1 MSRESILER
10 NRKRAQENDQ
20 KMGATALGTSALNY
34 STQQSLERAAAE
46 KVARESA
53 GGLVDVPQPWLDTI
67 TPVTPSSRSA
77 RRWSGTTPSS
87 RGGGFGETESQGRG
101 YFSQADYSFLDRAND
116 VIQGGLRQWAGGVG
130 SAAGN
135 VLDRTTSRY
144 NSDAA
149 GQWLDLVQDSMENRD
164 DESYFERPEVQ
175 DRLENIRET
184 REQTAPFVQEIYE
197 IAEETGRQGTEQI
210 ERAKADLGP
219 VGSFAVDVGTQVP
232 QMLADA
238 AFGAVTGGSALLPL
252 GVRSYGYG
260 VQEAMENGAD
270 RDQAAMYGV
279 ASGAKEAL
287 TEKLFSVALP
297 FSRIYGGGS
306 FDDAIQR
313 GIQTAVER
321 FASTPTGQRIVGGG
335 LSLGASTLTEGAEEF
350 ISDWLGWQMPRIYG
364 GDVATAEE
372 TLSDSL
378 YDFLVGAAV
387 GGLGGVVSPETYNY
401 RLPTG
406 QENAGR
412 VVNPDT
418 TTAVGAPEAQAYGQ
432 NIPQNDNLPEATRQ
446 AVDLLVSGQEITGGQ
461 AERIA
466 RSPEAVALLGQL
478 TGSEINTD
486 APLSRV
492 KADIRA
498 VAGTRA
504 ASGTVSG
511 QGQET
516 AQTSQG
522 TAPMVPQ
529 TERTAAQRVHD
540 VNRVRGAVSSMGM
553 GESGQRAI
561 SAAYDGSVDAD
572 RYYAGFTAYYEA
584 GLSGRAQEQVR
595 SDYAADLTEAQRYA
609 AYTAGQND
617 AAASLQR
624 EQAGVNYATMY
635 GDEAGFV
642 PSEHS
647 ANLSQETTRFY
658 NVLAKATGTKIT
670 VTAATGEGGANGWY
684 RDGTIYIS
692 SDAQNAGEVVAMHEI
707 THRLQ
712 EIAPEAY
719 RKYRDYAVNALSELE
734 GSSNALVERYKTLY
748 SNSGINLTT
757 EEAMDEAA
765 ANFAGEL
772 IRDPERFERLA
783 REDRGVA
790 RRLLDAVKDLIRK
803 IRRAIHGPSAEDV
816 AVMNELGLDLN
827 TLEQAARLWENAL
840 RVGSRHLATMTEEQ
854 QRVEFSDVNTRYSLR
869 KKDPPKKTGVAYK
882 VFFAKNGELYPP
894 MVANPGGEGTPVGV
908 WLDADVGQAAPPS
921 KTGRAQVQAGGR
933 GTNAAKGSLAFRPGW
948 HLGDIPLAKQFARK
962 NPATGVK
969 DLFPADFVWAE
980 CEYAMDVDYQE
991 EAMSYGYTENG
1002 KFRHSYAGLPRLPED
1017 GYYRY
1022 RTNPN
1027 PDTVPWIIT
1036 GAMRVTRILTDAET
1050 DAICHEAG
1058 VEPMQRQGGPMDA
1071 EKLAALGLMA
1081 GDVWADNLQT
1091 GARNDRM
1098 RTTRN
1103 SLKEDGDHGRAR
1115 EETRGAFL
1123 RRAAGA
1129 GYAVYE
1135 GKTAGAYGYRRVD
1148 RESARENARQIQAE
1162 VSNLGIEA
1170 DIISGPILINRNGE
1184 TIERPVSHAVTIDRA
1199 RILVNENSTLP
1210 PRNVAGH
1217 EAFHLWKSGVGR
1229 DAYIETVEDNLD
1241 FTREGFRNYQ
1251 SAVSYALFGEEA
1263 DLSDDGQMA
1272 RLREELLAYIS
1283 GDIHEGTNED
1293 ALRPMFRDFDAVRA
1307 AWERLVEEN
1316 LGKTRFS
1323 LKAPVEEQGTLVALH
1338 NLTEEKLLASL
1349 NLGGFPMPSI
1359 AVTRADIPHE
1369 NFGEITLVMDRRSV
1383 DPKANRKNTVYSA
1396 DAWTP
1401 TFPAIEYEADQKAAR
1416 RISQRI
1422 GELAEQVDPYFRSEL
1437 QRMQYGQEDY
1447 LNSQGGQEG
1456 VVQWAMDHYGL
1467 KAAYLEE
1474 QGTHVK
1480 PVTRQQE
1487 AEKGYNPERAEKYRA
1502 VIQALG
1508 TTDPDAIGSMNL
1520 KEMRDQKGEA
1530 LEAAFPGMTK
1540 SALRMSGILRQVQNF
1555 LREDGKPPVYE
1566 IVTDPAETRRAVDAA
1581 LDQAGYEAWVRELY
1595 SGLEADRGVYNNKE
1609 RFTPAGNSRTFRQLH
1624 YPVTLDGIVK
1634 AMAGQNGGNT
1644 KNVSGFYGVKSLRAG
1659 TARRFKSI
1667 VDMHKLEG
1675 RLQNLT
1681 ETEQQA
1687 IADALDGRL
1696 LEITEEL
1703 AEKSPAGMRPGDY
1716 AQMDSIGYIL
1726 VDIAEGGTYT
1736 IDSVMKKFNDEYRY
1750 HIGNELAAKVRDLLF
1765 DVSQMPVNLF
1775 EAKPERAVGF
1785 DEVLAAVVPDDSGKA
1800 LLDGLNQAGIRTLTY
1815 KKDSMSDRLEKVNS
1829 VEGAKFSL
1837 KGGDILRENAA
1848 LQEENASLRE
1858 RVEYWRGQTRR
1869 TTPGQVDKK
1878 AVDRAARELIRY
1890 FDSTISAAD
1899 ISGDLLSLY
1908 NYMGT
1913 GREGNDELTYTEA
1926 RRRADE
1932 IARRVVESAQI
1943 TEDGVYQEYRE
1954 LRDYLRSTPLSISQE
1969 DASDIADYND
1979 FRRRNFGRLNLRSG
1993 DTNIDQVYQELSEMW
2008 PEFFDEVRENN
2019 PVDQLLHISEVAE
2032 QLYRTST
2039 GNPFAGNLREA
2050 QAGVSNEILERFFDI
2065 PQVRAT
2071 FADRAAQAVENERQR
2086 GRERVNR
2093 VREQRDARITQLRE
2107 QNRERVQRAIQRERD
2122 TRERQLERMKN
2133 RYQARDTAGR
2143 ERRTARELRARISRH
2158 VRDLSRRL
2166 LRPSDKQHIP
2176 EQLRTAVAA
2185 MLDAINLE
2193 SVYTVDRSTGRRQKG
2208 GEGDPTK
2215 RTEAFRQLRQAY
2227 SEITKDGADYTLV
2240 IDPDLMDN
2248 LDELAA
2254 MRNIPLAE
2262 MSIPQLTTVWDTV
2275 KAVEASVR
2283 TANKMLG
2290 QSRFQTISQV
2300 ANGLKDDNILRQ
2312 DRGDFKGILGRVDK
2326 LVNMDMLTPQSYF
2339 HRLGQTGD
2347 EMFRMLRTAQDR
2359 QIQIMHDAEQTTRD
2373 IIGKTDINKL
2383 ERETHTFQVDGGTVT
2398 LSTAQIMSLYEL
2410 MKREQAQEHIF
2421 TGGIRP
2427 ETIPGQRG
2435 LRESRRSAPAHVT
2448 AENLA
2453 EMVGTLTDEQVEMA
2467 DKLQQYMGGRLS
2479 ELGNEASME
2488 VYGYRKFT
2496 EPHYFPIQ
2504 VDRNQTQRDISK
2516 EVQAQTIAG
2525 RGFTKSTAPR
2535 ANNAVMVNSIFD
2547 VYASHVND
2555 MATYA
2560 AWLPTMENVRRIRDF
2575 TFRDSEGNRTGTV
2588 KDIIERVF
2596 GRNGNPYLNK
2606 LVDDLNQGV
2615 RSTADPGLMDRIIGN
2630 YKAASVSANLRV
2642 ILQQP
2647 TAILRALNTLD
2658 AKYLLAGT
2666 VKRGDWQKV
2675 KQYAPIAQWK
2685 DWGYFDINTGRQ
2697 MKDVLFD
2704 SDPRLERLRQA
2715 GMAGA
2720 SAADSFTWA
2729 RLWNAVEAE
2738 TKDRRKELKPG
2749 TKEFYQAVGQ
2759 RFSEIVDQTQVVD
2772 GVLQRSHIMRSPDGL
2787 TKMTTS
2793 FMGEP
2798 TKSYNMFMNAV
2809 YDLRHAT
2816 GKEARQT
2823 ARRAL
2828 ARTSV
2833 ALAVSFTINAVMQSL
2848 VDGLRDDDKE
2858 LDYWERV
2865 QRAFIGFSGDEE
2877 SFLDYWN
2884 SFWSGNLEAS
2894 YNPLSYMP
2902 YFKDLLSIIQGYD
2915 VSRMDAEALEKVFTS
2930 GKNFWQA
2937 LNGEGRYSLAGAS
2950 ASFLAELS
2958 RLLGLPV
2965 ANLKRDIQG
2974 TVTSAAIETDDYW
2987 LQYQIDKALLNIGYS
3002 GNRSGFM
3009 DILYAASVNDP
3020 EAYELIYDDMIA
3032 SGITQEQIRTSME
3045 TRMREA
3051 QGVESVADLTRRYLT
3066 PDQERTYNRI
3076 YSQMTSSAIWSA
3088 ANEEQRE
3095 SVEDDLYDLAAGT
3108 DAGQKLQEKI
3118 DGGASYGISDGD
3130 YLLYLAAR
3138 EIADAAN
3145 EDPEKRNGSID
3156 QSEAE
3161 AAIDMLT
3168 GLSDEARAYLWQST
3182 NKGWSE
3188 KNNPY
3193 R

>member
-1 MSRESILER
+1 MDLALDALQ
-10 NRKRAQENDQ
+10 NRGD
-20 KMGATALGTSALNY
+20 
-34 STQQSLERAAAE
+34 
-46 KVARESA
+46 
-53 GGLVDVPQPWLDTI
+53 
-67 TPVTPSSRSA
+67 
-77 RRWSGTTPSS
+77 
-87 RGGGFGETESQGRG
+87 ET
-101 YFSQADYSFLDRAND
+101 
-116 VIQGGLRQWAGGVG
+116 
-130 SAAGN
+130 
-135 VLDRTTSRY
+135 
-144 NSDAA
+144 
-149 GQWLDLVQDSMENRD
+149 
-164 DESYFERPEVQ
+164 YFERPEVQ
-175 DRLENIRET
+175 NRMENIREA
-184 REQTAPFVQEIYE
+184 RELTSPFVQEIYDISSNTTRE
-197 IAEETGRQGTEQI
+197 GQEQV
-210 ERAKADLGP
+210 ERAKEGLGP
-219 VGSFAVDVGTQVP
+219 IGSFAVDVGTQVP

-270 RDQAAMYGV
+270 RDQAALYGA
-279 ASGAKEAL
+279 ASGAKEAI
-287 TEKLFSVALP
+287 TERLFSVALP

-321 FASTPTGQRIVGGG
+321 FASSPTGQRIVGGG
-335 LSLGASTLTEGAEEF
+335 LTLGASALTEGAEEF

-406 QENAGR
+406 QESTGEA
-412 VVNPDT
+412 VNSDT
-418 TTAVGAPEAQAYGQ
+418 ATAMDAPEAQTIGQ
-432 NIPQNDNLPEATRQ
+432 NIPQNDNIPEATRQ

-466 RSPEAVALLGQL
+466 RSPEAVALLSQI
-478 TGSEINTD
+478 TGTEINTD
-486 APLSRV
+486 APLSQV

-504 ASGTVSG
+504 ASEAASS
-511 QGQET
+511 QGQTSTQTTQRMT
-516 AQTSQG
+516 ATASQG
-522 TAPMVPQ
+522 
-529 TERTAAQRVHD
+529 ERTAAQMAYD
-540 VNRVRGAVSSMGM
+540 VNRVGRAASSSGM

-561 SAAYDGSVDAD
+561 AKAYDGSVDAD

-584 GLSGRAQEQVR
+584 GLSGRARDQVR
-595 SDYAADLTEAQRYA
+595 SDYAADLTEAQRFA

-624 EQAGVNYATMY
+624 ERAGVNYATVY

-658 NVLAKATGTKIT
+658 NVLAKAMGTKIT
-670 VTAATGEGGANGWY
+670 VTAATGASGANGWY

-719 RKYRDYAVNALSELE
+719 RKYRDYAVNALSESS
-734 GSSNALVERYKTLY
+734 GSSSALVERYKTRY
-748 SNSGINLTT
+748 AASGVNLTT
-757 EEAMDEAA
+757 EEAMDEIAA
-765 ANFAGEL
+765 DFTQALTA
-772 IRDPERFERLA
+772 DPQRFQRLVQD
-783 REDRGVA
+783 DRSVA
-790 RRLLDAVKDLIRK
+790 RKVLDAVRDFIRK
-803 IRRAIHGPSAEDV
+803 VKRAISGRNRQNQAARETFGVD
-816 AVMNELGLDLN
+816 LD
-827 TLEQAARLWENAL
+827 TLEQAARLWEDAL
-840 RVGSRHLATMTEEQ
+840 RAGSRRLATMTEEQ

-882 VFFAKNGELYPP
+882 VFYAKNGELYPP
-894 MVANPGGEGTPVGV
+894 MVANPGGAGTPVGV
-908 WLDADVGQAAPPS
+908 WLDADVGRAAPPS

-1050 DAICHEAG
+1050 DTICREAG

-1071 EKLAALGLMA
+1071 EKLAALGLIA
-1081 GDVWADNLQT
+1081 GDVRADRILNDIDRYFST
-1091 GARNDRM
+1091 GVVPEQS
-1098 RTTRN
+1098 TVSQFHTRY
-1103 SLKEDGDHGRAR
+1103 SLRVDSDGRALSQEQQEFFR
-1115 EETRGAFL
+1115 DSL
-1123 RRAAGA
+1123 
-1129 GYAVYE
+1129 V
-1135 GKTAGAYGYRRVD
+1135 RVD
-1148 RESARENARQIQAE
+1148 EYGNYGVFNGPLVPVYHATSNDEFTVFDRQRLGENTDGNATNDLFAAT
-1162 VSNLGIEA
+1162 SHLGFWF
-1170 DIISGPILINRNGE
+1170 N
-1184 TIERPVSHAVTIDRA
+1184 T
-1199 RILVNENSTLP
+1199 
-1210 PRNVAGH
+1210 
-1217 EAFHLWKSGVGR
+1217 
-1229 DAYIETVEDNLD
+1229 
-1241 FTREGFRNYQ
+1241 Q
-1251 SAVSYALFGEEA
+1251 
-1263 DLSDDGQMA
+1263 DLSGRA
-1272 RLREELLAYIS
+1272 
-1283 GDIHEGTNED
+1283 GD
-1293 ALRPMFRDFDAVRA
+1293 
-1307 AWERLVEEN
+1307 
-1316 LGKTRFS
+1316 
-1323 LKAPVEEQGTLVALH
+1323 
-1338 NLTEEKLLASL
+1338 
-1349 NLGGFPMPSI
+1349 
-1359 AVTRADIPHE
+1359 
-1369 NFGEITLVMDRRSV
+1369 
-1383 DPKANRKNTVYSA
+1383 
-1396 DAWTP
+1396 
-1401 TFPAIEYEADQKAAR
+1401 
-1416 RISQRI
+1416 
-1422 GELAEQVDPYFRSEL
+1422 
-1437 QRMQYGQEDY
+1437 
-1447 LNSQGGQEG
+1447 
-1456 VVQWAMDHYGL
+1456 
-1467 KAAYLEE
+1467 
-1474 QGTHVK
+1474 
-1480 PVTRQQE
+1480 
-1487 AEKGYNPERAEKYRA
+1487 RAEKVYLNLQNPYDA
-1502 VIQALG
+1502 G
-1508 TTDPDAIGSMNL
+1508 TLDSLANEILERTEDGTPSERGEEFRDWLQMRGYDGVFLNDTEFGGVSFIAFDPEQIKRITNKMPTNDPDIRRSIRGGS
-1520 KEMRDQKGEA
+1520 
-1530 LEAAFPGMTK
+1530 
-1540 SALRMSGILRQVQNF
+1540 
-1555 LREDGKPPVYE
+1555 
-1566 IVTDPAETRRAVDAA
+1566 
-1581 LDQAGYEAWVRELY
+1581 
-1595 SGLEADRGVYNNKE
+1595 
-1609 RFTPAGNSRTFRQLH
+1609 
-1624 YPVTLDGIVK
+1624 
-1634 AMAGQNGGNT
+1634 
-1644 KNVSGFYGVKSLRAG
+1644 
-1659 TARRFKSI
+1659 
-1667 VDMHKLEG
+1667 
-1675 RLQNLT
+1675 
-1681 ETEQQA
+1681 
-1687 IADALDGRL
+1687 
-1696 LEITEEL
+1696 
-1703 AEKSPAGMRPGDY
+1703 
-1716 AQMDSIGYIL
+1716 
-1726 VDIAEGGTYT
+1726 
-1736 IDSVMKKFNDEYRY
+1736 
-1750 HIGNELAAKVRDLLF
+1750 
-1765 DVSQMPVNLF
+1765 
-1775 EAKPERAVGF
+1775 
-1785 DEVLAAVVPDDSGKA
+1785 
-1800 LLDGLNQAGIRTLTY
+1800 
-1815 KKDSMSDRLEKVNS
+1815 
-1829 VEGAKFSL
+1829 
-1837 KGGDILRENAA
+1837 DILRENAA

-1869 TTPGQVDKK
+1869 TTPGQVDRR
-1878 AVDRAARELIRY
+1878 AVDRAARELIRD
-1890 FDSTISAAD
+1890 FDSTLSAAD

-1913 GREGNDELTYTEA
+1913 GRDGNDELTYTEA

-1932 IARRVVESAQI
+1932 IARRVVESAQA
-1943 TEDGVYQEYRE
+1943 TDDSTYQNYQDLRE
-1954 LRDYLRSTPLSISQE
+1954 YLRSTPLAISQE
-1969 DASDIADYND
+1969 DAADITDYSD
-1979 FRRRNFGRLNLRSG
+1979 FRRRNFGRLNLRRG
-1993 DTNIDQVYQELSEMW
+1993 DTNIDQVYLQLSEMW

-2019 PVDQLLHISEVAE
+2019 PVDQLLHISEVAD
-2032 QLYRTST
+2032 QLYRTRT

-2071 FADRAAQAVENERQR
+2071 FADRAAQVVENERQR

-2122 TRERQLERMKN
+2122 TQERQLERLRN
-2133 RYQARDTAGR
+2133 RYRARDAAGR

-2193 SVYTVDRSTGRRQKG
+2193 SVYTVDPETGRRQKG
-2208 GEGDPTK
+2208 GEGGPTK

-2240 IDPDLMDN
+2240 IDPDLLDN

-2254 MRNIPLAE
+2254 MRNIPLAV

-2275 KAVEASVR
+2275 KAVEVSVR

-2300 ANGLKDDNILRQ
+2300 ADGLRSDNILRQ

-2339 HRLGQTGD
+2339 HRLGRTGD
-2347 EMFRMLRTAQDR
+2347 EMFRMLRAAQDR
-2359 QIQIMHDAEQTTRD
+2359 QIQIMYDAERATRD

-2435 LRESRRSAPAHVT
+2435 IRESRRSDPVHVT

-2453 EMVGTLTDEQVEMA
+2453 EMVKTLTDEQVEMA

-2488 VYGYRKFT
+2488 VYAYRKFT
-2496 EPHYFPIQ
+2496 EDHYFPIQ

-2615 RSTADPGLMDRIIGN
+2615 RSTADPSLMDRIIGN

-2704 SDPRLERLRQA
+2704 SDTRLERLRQA

-2749 TKEFYQAVGQ
+2749 TREFYQAVSQ

-2865 QRAFIGFSGDEE
+2865 QRAFIGISGDEE

-2902 YFKDLLSIIQGYD
+2902 YFKDLVSIIQGYD

-2937 LNGEGRYSLAGAS
+2937 LNGEGRYSLAWAS
-2950 ASFLAELS
+2950 ASF
-2958 RLLGLPV
+2958 LGLPV
-2965 ANLKRDIQG
+2965 ANLKRDLQG

-3020 EAYELIYDDMIA
+3020 EAYELIYNDMIA

-3076 YSQMTSSAIWSA
+3076 YSQVTSSAIWSA

-3095 SVEDDLYDLAAGT
+3095 AVEDDLYDLAAGT
-3108 DAGQKLQEKI
+3108 DAGQRLQEKI

-3138 EIADAAN
+3138 EITDAAN

-3168 GLSDEARAYLWQST
+3168 GLSNEARAYLWQST

>member
-1 MSRESILER
+1 M
-10 NRKRAQENDQ
+10 
-20 KMGATALGTSALNY
+20 
-34 STQQSLERAAAE
+34 
-46 KVARESA
+46 
-53 GGLVDVPQPWLDTI
+53 DT
-67 TPVTPSSRSA
+67 VT
-77 RRWSGTTPSS
+77 G
-87 RGGGFGETESQGRG
+87 
-101 YFSQADYSFLDRAND
+101 
-116 VIQGGLRQWAGGVG
+116 
-130 SAAGN
+130 
-135 VLDRTTSRY
+135 RY

-149 GQWLDLVQDSMENRD
+149 DQWLDLVQDSMENRD

-175 DRLENIRET
+175 SRLEKIRDT
-184 REQTAPFVQEIYE
+184 RNQSIPFVQDIYE
-197 IAEETGRQGTEQI
+197 RSDEAIRKGEEQYAI
-210 ERAKADLGP
+210 SK
-219 VGSFAVDVGTQVP
+219 VGVDPALSTIMDVGRIGGE
-232 QMLADA
+232 MLMDA
-238 AFGAVTGGSALLPL
+238 AFGAVTGGSGTLPM
-252 GVRSYGYG
+252 VARSFGGGMY
-260 VQEAMENGAD
+260 QARAEGAD
-270 RDQAAMYGV
+270 RREAIL
-279 ASGAKEAL
+279 SGAAQGAVDYA
-287 TEKLFSVALP
+287 TERMFGVALP
-297 FSRIYGGGS
+297 FARLYGGGS
-306 FDDAIQR
+306 LDDVVQR
-313 GIQTAVER
+313 GIQSAVSR
-321 FASTPTGQRIVGGG
+321 FASTEAGQRALGGG
-335 LSLGASTLTEGAEEF
+335 LTVAASALTEGAEEF
-350 ISDWLGWQMPRIYG
+350 IADWASWQLPNIIYG
-364 GDVATAEE
+364 GDVASVEE
-372 TLSDSL
+372 TLSNSL
-378 YDFLVGAAV
+378 YDFMLGSVM
-387 GGLGGVVSPETYNY
+387 GGLGGAVSPSTYNY

-406 QENAGR
+406 QESAGG
-412 VVNPDT
+412 VVNSDT
-418 TTAVGAPEAQAYGQ
+418 TMAIEAPEAPGSVQ
-432 NIPQNDNLPEATRQ
+432 NTAQNDSIPEATRR
-446 AVDLLVSGQEITGGQ
+446 AVDLLVSGQEISGNQ
-461 AERIA
+461 ATRIA
-466 RSPEAVALLGQL
+466 RDPEALSLLGQL
-478 TGSEINTD
+478 TGTEVNTD

-504 ASGTVSG
+504 ASGGVSS
-511 QGQET
+511 QGQAST
-516 AQTSQG
+516 
-522 TAPMVPQ
+522 Q
-529 TERTAAQRVHD
+529 TERTAAQRAYD
-540 VNRVRGAVSSMGM
+540 VDRVRGAASSTGM
-553 GESGQRAI
+553 GENGQRAI

-595 SDYAADLTEAQRYA
+595 SDYAADLTEAQRFA

-624 EQAGVNYATMY
+624 EKLAAQFAQTAGEDSGLVY
-635 GDEAGFV
+635 DDFVWEAVESGRTV
-642 PSEHS
+642 SGEKGSGP
-647 ANLSQETTRFY
+647 AYLTQETAERV
-658 NVLAKATGTKIT
+658 NSVAKALGLRVRFVDQVDGGRANAEITG
-670 VTAATGEGGANGWY
+670 
-684 RDGTIYIS
+684 S
-692 SDAQNAGEVVAMHEI
+692 EVQIEKNNPLPVQFLMGHEV

-712 EIAPEAY
+712 ELAPEEYRAFREAAAQDEMVQAY
-719 RKYRDYAVNALSELE
+719 VRRYTEGDTGLTYEQAL
-734 GSSNALVERYKTLY
+734 
-748 SNSGINLTT
+748 
-757 EEAMDEAA
+757 DEAA
-765 ANFAGEL
+765 ADYAGRMLEDGAL
-772 IRDPERFERLA
+772 LDQFLERNQDNRTLLEKIRDA
-783 REDRGVA
+783 
-790 RRLLDAVKDLIRK
+790 IR
-803 IRRAIHGPSAEDV
+803 
-816 AVMNELGLDLN
+816 
-827 TLEQAARLWENAL
+827 TL
-840 RVGSRHLATMTEEQ
+840 V
-854 QRVEFSDVNTRYSLR
+854 R
-869 KKDPPKKTGVAYK
+869 K
-882 VFFAKNGELYPP
+882 L
-894 MVANPGGEGTPVGV
+894 
-908 WLDADVGQAAPPS
+908 
-921 KTGRAQVQAGGR
+921 
-933 GTNAAKGSLAFRPGW
+933 
-948 HLGDIPLAKQFARK
+948 
-962 NPATGVK
+962 
-969 DLFPADFVWAE
+969 
-980 CEYAMDVDYQE
+980 
-991 EAMSYGYTENG
+991 
-1002 KFRHSYAGLPRLPED
+1002 
-1017 GYYRY
+1017 
-1022 RTNPN
+1022 
-1027 PDTVPWIIT
+1027 T
-1036 GAMRVTRILTDAET
+1036 GAEKKAAQTAEGKLSAALEAGAKRAET
-1050 DAICHEAG
+1050 LRE
-1058 VEPMQRQGGPMDA
+1058 RQGDGTMD
-1071 EKLAALGLMA
+1071 
-1081 GDVWADNLQT
+1081 
-1091 GARNDRM
+1091 
-1098 RTTRN
+1098 TTRN
-1103 SLKEDGDHGRAR
+1103 SLKEDGEYGRTREETGAEFERRCLEEGYQVLAGADTRYGYRGVRSAGEAARQVQTELERLGVPCFVKEGAVLKNNGTTTVVLKSPQATTLSVGRIAIDNSITLPPKNVAGHEAFHFWKGLDGRESYTETVLENLDFTSEAFQKYQSSISRVMFQGEVDLSNQGQFDQLMEEILAYLSGDIHEGTNEDALRPMFRDFDAVRTAWETLVEENRSGTTRSRYSLKEDRDHGRAREETREEFRRRCLEEGYQFLEKAGVGYGFRRAGQPDDGGTGEQTSRGAQTQQEMTLLGIPADVIDGPILRNRNGFTDMREVEQAVTVARSHVFISKNTTLSPRNIAGHEAFHLWKSGTGRDTYIETLEDNLQFSSEAFREYQSDIALTIFGQEADLTSPENTDKLFEELFAYISGDIHEGTNEAALRPMFRDFDAVRAAWEQLVEENRGGTTRSKYSLKEDGDHGRTR

-1135 GKTAGAYGYRRVD
+1135 GETAGAYGYRRVD
-1148 RESARENARQIQAE
+1148 RESARENAGQIQAE
-1162 VSNLGIEA
+1162 ISNLGIKA
-1170 DIISGPILINRNGE
+1170 DIISGPILINRNGK

-1241 FTREGFRNYQ
+1241 FTSDDFRNYQ
-1251 SAVSYALFGEEA
+1251 SAVSYTLFGEEA
-1263 DLSDDGQMA
+1263 DLNDDRQMA
-1272 RLREELLAYIS
+1272 RLREELFAYIS
-1283 GDIHEGTNED
+1283 GDIHEGANE
-1293 ALRPMFRDFDAVRA
+1293 ANLRPMFRDFDAVRT
-1307 AWERLVEEN
+1307 AWETLVEEN
-1316 LGKTRFS
+1316 RSAQARESRKGFS
-1323 LKAPVEEQGTLVALH
+1323 VDRELDQEIRQIVKEAREGGRSE
-1338 NLTEEKLLASL
+1338 TE
-1349 NLGGFPMPSI
+1349 
-1359 AVTRADIPHE
+1359 VRRAIRD
-1369 NFGEITLVMDRRSV
+1369 TMDR
-1383 DPKANRKNTVYSA
+1383 
-1396 DAWTP
+1396 
-1401 TFPAIEYEADQKAAR
+1401 
-1416 RISQRI
+1416 
-1422 GELAEQVDPYFRSEL
+1422 
-1437 QRMQYGQEDY
+1437 
-1447 LNSQGGQEG
+1447 
-1456 VVQWAMDHYGL
+1456 
-1467 KAAYLEE
+1467 
-1474 QGTHVK
+1474 
-1480 PVTRQQE
+1480 
-1487 AEKGYNPERAEKYRA
+1487 
-1502 VIQALG
+1502 
-1508 TTDPDAIGSMNL
+1508 
-1520 KEMRDQKGEA
+1520 A
-1530 LEAAFPGMTK
+1530 LE
-1540 SALRMSGILRQVQNF
+1540 RQ
-1555 LREDGKPPVYE
+1555 K
-1566 IVTDPAETRRAVDAA
+1566 
-1581 LDQAGYEAWVRELY
+1581 
-1595 SGLEADRGVYNNKE
+1595 
-1609 RFTPAGNSRTFRQLH
+1609 
-1624 YPVTLDGIVK
+1624 
-1634 AMAGQNGGNT
+1634 
-1644 KNVSGFYGVKSLRAG
+1644 
-1659 TARRFKSI
+1659 
-1667 VDMHKLEG
+1667 
-1675 RLQNLT
+1675 
-1681 ETEQQA
+1681 EQQ
-1687 IADALDGRL
+1687 
-1696 LEITEEL
+1696 
-1703 AEKSPAGMRPGDY
+1703 
-1716 AQMDSIGYIL
+1716 
-1726 VDIAEGGTYT
+1726 
-1736 IDSVMKKFNDEYRY
+1736 
-1750 HIGNELAAKVRDLLF
+1750 
-1765 DVSQMPVNLF
+1765 
-1775 EAKPERAVGF
+1775 RAT
-1785 DEVLAAVVPDDSGKA
+1785 
-1800 LLDGLNQAGIRTLTY
+1800 Q
-1815 KKDSMSDRLEKVNS
+1815 
-1829 VEGAKFSL
+1829 
-1837 KGGDILRENAA
+1837 
-1848 LQEENASLRE
+1848 
-1858 RVEYWRGQTRR
+1858 
-1869 TTPGQVDKK
+1869 
-1878 AVDRAARELIRY
+1878 RAAR
-1890 FDSTISAAD
+1890 
-1899 ISGDLLSLY
+1899 
-1908 NYMGT
+1908 
-1913 GREGNDELTYTEA
+1913 GR
-1926 RRRADE
+1926 
-1932 IARRVVESAQI
+1932 
-1943 TEDGVYQEYRE
+1943 
-1954 LRDYLRSTPLSISQE
+1954 RS
-1969 DASDIADYND
+1969 
-1979 FRRRNFGRLNLRSG
+1979 
-1993 DTNIDQVYQELSEMW
+1993 
-2008 PEFFDEVRENN
+2008 
-2019 PVDQLLHISEVAE
+2019 
-2032 QLYRTST
+2032 
-2039 GNPFAGNLREA
+2039 
-2050 QAGVSNEILERFFDI
+2050 
-2065 PQVRAT
+2065 
-2071 FADRAAQAVENERQR
+2071 
-2086 GRERVNR
+2086 
-2093 VREQRDARITQLRE
+2093 
-2107 QNRERVQRAIQRERD
+2107 
-2122 TRERQLERMKN
+2122 
-2133 RYQARDTAGR
+2133 
-2143 ERRTARELRARISRH
+2143 ARELRERIERH
-2158 VRDLSRRL
+2158 VAKLSKN
-2166 LRPSDKQHIP
+2166 LRKPTDKQHIP

-2193 SVYTVDRSTGRRQKG
+2193 SVYTVDPETGKRRKG

-2575 TFRDSEGNRTGTV
+2575 TFRDGEGNRTGTV

-2615 RSTADPGLMDRIIGN
+2615 RSTADPGLMDRIVGN

-2704 SDPRLERLRQA
+2704 SDTRLERLRQA

-2738 TKDRRKELKPG
+2738 TKDRRKDLKPG

-2798 TKSYNMFMNAV
+2798 TKSYNMFLNAV

-2816 GKEARQT
+2816 GKESRRT

-2865 QRAFIGFSGDEE
+2865 QRAFIGISGDEE

-2902 YFKDLLSIIQGYD
+2902 YFKDLVSIIQGYD

-2958 RLLGLPV
+2958 RLFGLPV

-2987 LQYQIDKALLNIGYS
+2987 MQYQIDKALLNIGYS

-3009 DILYAASVNDP
+3009 DILYQASVNDP

-3076 YSQMTSSAIWSA
+3076 YSQVTSSAIWSA

-3095 SVEDDLYDLAAGT
+3095 AVEDDLYDLAAGT
-3108 DAGQKLQEKI
+3108 DAGQRLQEKI
-3118 DGGASYGISDGD
+3118 NGGASYGISDGD

-3168 GLSDEARAYLWQST
+3168 GLSNEARAYLWQST

>member
-335 LSLGASTLTEGAEEF
+335 LSLGASALTEGAEEF

-387 GGLGGVVSPETYNY
+387 GGLGGVVSPSTYNY
-401 RLPTG
+401 QSG
-406 QENAGR
+406 
-412 VVNPDT
+412 
-418 TTAVGAPEAQAYGQ
+418 TTAASANP
-432 NIPQNDNLPEATRQ
+432 TRQ
-446 AVDLLVSGQEITGGQ
+446 AVEMLSQGREISGSQ
-461 AERIA
+461 ATRIA
-466 RSPEAVALLGQL
+466 RDPDALSLLQEL
-478 TGSEINTD
+478 TGQEINTD
-486 APLSRV
+486 APISQVRS
-492 KADIRA
+492 DIRA
-498 VAGTRA
+498 VAA
-504 ASGTVSG
+504 ARR
-511 QGQET
+511 
-516 AQTSQG
+516 G
-522 TAPMVPQ
+522 TAPVQ
-529 TERTAAQRVHD
+529 TQTQENTQAQAGTAPAASQEARTAAQQVYD
-540 VNRVRGAVSSMGM
+540 VNRMQRAASAL
-553 GESGQRAI
+553 GESGRRALN
-561 SAAYDGSVDAD
+561 AAYDGSVDAGSF
-572 RYYAGFTAYYEA
+572 YAGFAAYYEA
-584 GLSGRAQEQVR
+584 GVSGMDMGRVR
-595 SDYAADLTEAQRYA
+595 SEYAQDLTEAQRYA

-624 EQAGVNYATMY
+624 EREGVQFATVY
-635 GDEAGFV
+635 GDEAGFI

-647 ANLSQETTRFY
+647 RNLSQDTVRFY
-658 NVLAKATGTKIT
+658 NALGRATGTKIT

-684 RDGTIYIS
+684 SNGTVYIAA
-692 SDAQNAGEVVAMHEI
+692 DAESAGSVVAKHEI

-719 RKYRDYAVNALSELE
+719 RTYRDYAVNALSERE
-734 GSSNALVERYKTLY
+734 GSSSALVERYKTRY
-748 SNSGINLTT
+748 AASGVNLTT
-757 EEAMDEAA
+757 EEAMDEIAA
-765 ANFAGEL
+765 DFTEAL
-772 IRDPERFERLA
+772 TVDPTRFELLA
-783 REDRGVA
+783 SEHRSVA
-790 RRLLDAVKDLIRK
+790 RRVLDALKDF
-803 IRRAIHGPSAEDV
+803 IRRVKSAFSSRRTQDRAAMSEYGV
-816 AVMNELGLDLN
+816 SME
-827 TLEQAARLWENAL
+827 TLEEAARLWEDAL
-840 RVGSRHLATMTEEQ
+840 RAGRAQVSAMTDEQ

-869 KKDPPKKTGVAYK
+869 KKDPPEKTGIAYK
-882 VFFAKNGELYPP
+882 VFYAKNGELYPP
-894 MVANPGGEGTPVGV
+894 MVANPGGAGTPVGV

-921 KTGRAQVQAGGR
+921 KTGRAQVQAGGK

-962 NPATGVK
+962 NPDTGVK

-1002 KFRHSYAGLPRLPED
+1002 KFRHSYAGLPKLPTD

-1050 DAICHEAG
+1050 DAICREAG
-1058 VEPMQRQGGPMDA
+1058 VEPMKRQGGPLDE
-1071 EKLAALGLMA
+1071 EKLAALGLEA
-1081 GDVWADNLQT
+1081 GDVT
-1091 GARNDRM
+1091 
-1098 RTTRN
+1098 
-1103 SLKEDGDHGRAR
+1103 DG
-1115 EETRGAFL
+1115 
-1123 RRAAGA
+1123 
-1129 GYAVYE
+1129 
-1135 GKTAGAYGYRRVD
+1135 
-1148 RESARENARQIQAE
+1148 
-1162 VSNLGIEA
+1162 
-1170 DIISGPILINRNGE
+1170 
-1184 TIERPVSHAVTIDRA
+1184 
-1199 RILVNENSTLP
+1199 
-1210 PRNVAGH
+1210 
-1217 EAFHLWKSGVGR
+1217 
-1229 DAYIETVEDNLD
+1229 
-1241 FTREGFRNYQ
+1241 
-1251 SAVSYALFGEEA
+1251 
-1263 DLSDDGQMA
+1263 
-1272 RLREELLAYIS
+1272 
-1283 GDIHEGTNED
+1283 
-1293 ALRPMFRDFDAVRA
+1293 
-1307 AWERLVEEN
+1307 
-1316 LGKTRFS
+1316 TRFS
-1323 LKAPVEEQGTLVALH
+1323 LKSTDSQGQELSAEQRAFFRDSKVVDEDGQLLVVYHGTDADFTVFDRSRGRANMDIQGSFFSPWELDAQGYGGNVTAYYLNITNPADEATAYRALRRYQGQ
-1338 NLTEEKLLASL
+1338 NEAGAKAREYLEKLGYDGVNNS
-1349 NLGGFPMPSI
+1349 GEEYI
-1359 AVTRADIPHE
+1359 AFYPEQIKRVDNFSPTDDPDI
-1369 NFGEITLVMDRRSV
+1369 RRSI
-1383 DPKANRKNTVYSA
+1383 R
-1396 DAWTP
+1396 
-1401 TFPAIEYEADQKAAR
+1401 
-1416 RISQRI
+1416 
-1422 GELAEQVDPYFRSEL
+1422 
-1437 QRMQYGQEDY
+1437 
-1447 LNSQGGQEG
+1447 GG
-1456 VVQWAMDHYGL
+1456 
-1467 KAAYLEE
+1467 
-1474 QGTHVK
+1474 
-1480 PVTRQQE
+1480 
-1487 AEKGYNPERAEKYRA
+1487 
-1502 VIQALG
+1502 
-1508 TTDPDAIGSMNL
+1508 S
-1520 KEMRDQKGEA
+1520 
-1530 LEAAFPGMTK
+1530 
-1540 SALRMSGILRQVQNF
+1540 
-1555 LREDGKPPVYE
+1555 
-1566 IVTDPAETRRAVDAA
+1566 
-1581 LDQAGYEAWVRELY
+1581 
-1595 SGLEADRGVYNNKE
+1595 
-1609 RFTPAGNSRTFRQLH
+1609 
-1624 YPVTLDGIVK
+1624 
-1634 AMAGQNGGNT
+1634 
-1644 KNVSGFYGVKSLRAG
+1644 
-1659 TARRFKSI
+1659 
-1667 VDMHKLEG
+1667 
-1675 RLQNLT
+1675 
-1681 ETEQQA
+1681 
-1687 IADALDGRL
+1687 
-1696 LEITEEL
+1696 
-1703 AEKSPAGMRPGDY
+1703 
-1716 AQMDSIGYIL
+1716 
-1726 VDIAEGGTYT
+1726 
-1736 IDSVMKKFNDEYRY
+1736 
-1750 HIGNELAAKVRDLLF
+1750 
-1765 DVSQMPVNLF
+1765 
-1775 EAKPERAVGF
+1775 
-1785 DEVLAAVVPDDSGKA
+1785 
-1800 LLDGLNQAGIRTLTY
+1800 
-1815 KKDSMSDRLEKVNS
+1815 
-1829 VEGAKFSL
+1829 
-1837 KGGDILRENAA
+1837 DILRENAA

-1878 AVDRAARELIRY
+1878 AVDRAARELIRD
-1890 FDSTISAAD
+1890 FDATIAASD

-1913 GREGNDELTYTEA
+1913 GREGNSELTYTEA
-1926 RRRADE
+1926 RRRAND
-1932 IARRVVESAQI
+1932 IARKIVESAE
-1943 TEDGVYQEYRE
+1943 TTDNSMYQAYGE
-1954 LRDYLRSTPLSISQE
+1954 LRDYLRNTQLTVSPEIADSIS
-1969 DASDIADYND
+1969 DYGA
-1979 FRRRNFGRLNLRSG
+1979 FRRQNFGRLNLSRGSG
-1993 DTNIDQVYQELSEMW
+1993 TNIDQVYVELSELW
-2008 PEFFDEVRENN
+2008 PEFFDEVRESN
-2019 PVDQLLHISEVAE
+2019 PTDQLLHIAEVAE
-2032 QLYRTST
+2032 QLYQATAS
-2039 GNPFAGNLREA
+2039 NPFVGYYD
-2050 QAGVSNEILERFFDI
+2050 QAVFGVSNEILNRFFDI
-2065 PQVRAT
+2065 PQVRST
-2071 FADRAAQAVENERQR
+2071 FADRADHRVEAERQR
-2086 GRERVNR
+2086 GRERVQKAIR
-2093 VREQRDARITQLRE
+2093 
-2107 QNRERVQRAIQRERD
+2107 RERQ
-2122 TRERQLERMKN
+2122 TRERQLERLKN
-2133 RYQARDTAGR
+2133 RYQARDRAGR
-2143 ERRTARELRARISRH
+2143 ERRSARELRARISRH
-2158 VRDLSRRL
+2158 VGDLSRRL

-2193 SVYTVDRSTGRRQKG
+2193 SVYTVDPETGRRQKG

-2300 ANGLKDDNILRQ
+2300 ANGLKDDNIQRQ

-2516 EVQAQTIAG
+2516 EAQAQTIAG
-2525 RGFTKSTAPR
+2525 RGFTKGTVPR
-2535 ANNAVMVNSIFD
+2535 ANNAVMLNSIFD
-2547 VYASHVND
+2547 VYSAHVND

-2560 AWLPTMENVRRIRDF
+2560 AWLSTMENVRRIRDF

-2615 RSTADPGLMDRIIGN
+2615 RSTADPGLMDRIVGN

-2704 SDPRLERLRQA
+2704 SDTRLERLRQA

-2738 TKDRRKELKPG
+2738 TKDRRKDLKPG

-2798 TKSYNMFMNAV
+2798 TKSYNMFLNAV

-2816 GKEARQT
+2816 GKESRRT

-2828 ARTSV
+2828 VRTSV

-2902 YFKDLLSIIQGYD
+2902 YFKDLVSIIQGYD

-2958 RLLGLPV
+2958 RLFGLPV

-2987 LQYQIDKALLNIGYS
+2987 MQYQIDKALLNIGYS

-3020 EAYELIYDDMIA
+3020 EAYELIYDDMTA

-3066 PDQERTYNRI
+3066 PDQERTYDRL
-3076 YSQMTSSAIWSA
+3076 YSQVSGSSVWSA
-3088 ANEEQRE
+3088 ANAEQRE
-3095 SVEDDLYDLAAGT
+3095 SVEEDLYALASGTEAGL
-3108 DAGQKLQEKI
+3108 KLQEKI
-3118 DGGASYGISDGD
+3118 DAGASYGVSDGD

-3145 EDPEKRNGSID
+3145 ENPEKRNGSID

-3168 GLSDEARAYLWQST
+3168 GLSNEAKAYLWQST

>member
-335 LSLGASTLTEGAEEF
+335 LSLGASALTEGAEEF

-387 GGLGGVVSPETYNY
+387 GGLGGVVSPSTYNY
-401 RLPTG
+401 RLPSRQGNTG
-406 QENAGR
+406 G
-412 VVNPDT
+412 VVNSDT
-418 TTAVGAPEAQAYGQ
+418 TTGMEAPVSQGSGQ
-432 NIPQNDNLPEATRQ
+432 NTAQNDNIPEATRQ

-522 TAPMVPQ
+522 TATMVPQ
-529 TERTAAQRVHD
+529 TERTAAQQVYD
-540 VNRVRGAVSSMGM
+540 VDRVRGAASSTGM
-553 GESGQRAI
+553 GENGQRAI

-595 SDYAADLTEAQRYA
+595 SDYAADLTEAQKFA
-609 AYTAGQND
+609 AYAAGQND

-624 EQAGVNYATMY
+624 ERAGVNFATVY

-647 ANLSQETTRFY
+647 ASLSQETTRFY

-734 GSSNALVERYKTLY
+734 GNSSALVERYKTLY

-790 RRLLDAVKDLIRK
+790 RKLLNAIKDLIRK
-803 IRRAIHGPSAEDV
+803 IRQALRGPSEADV
-816 AVMNELGLDLN
+816 AVANELDLDLD
-827 TLEQAARLWENAL
+827 TLEQAARLWEETL
-840 RVGSRHLATMTEEQ
+840 RAGQAQVSTMTEAQ

-869 KKDPPKKTGVAYK
+869 EKEPPKKTGVAYK

-1002 KFRHSYAGLPRLPED
+1002 KFRHSYAGLPKLPTD

-1036 GAMRVTRILTDAET
+1036 GAMRVRRILTDAET
-1050 DAICHEAG
+1050 DAICREAG
-1058 VEPMQRQGGPMDA
+1058 VEPMQRQGGPLDEA
-1071 EKLAALGLMA
+1071 GLERLGLEA
-1081 GDVWADNLQT
+1081 GDVT
-1091 GARNDRM
+1091 GNTKFSM
-1098 RTTRN
+1098 
-1103 SLKEDGDHGRAR
+1103 K
-1115 EETRGAFL
+1115 
-1123 RRAAGA
+1123 
-1129 GYAVYE
+1129 
-1135 GKTAGAYGYRRVD
+1135 
-1148 RESARENARQIQAE
+1148 SA
-1162 VSNLGIEA
+1162 
-1170 DIISGPILINRNGE
+1170 
-1184 TIERPVSHAVTIDRA
+1184 
-1199 RILVNENSTLP
+1199 
-1210 PRNVAGH
+1210 
-1217 EAFHLWKSGVGR
+1217 
-1229 DAYIETVEDNLD
+1229 VEDN
-1241 FTREGFRNYQ
+1241 
-1251 SAVSYALFGEEA
+1251 
-1263 DLSDDGQMA
+1263 
-1272 RLREELLAYIS
+1272 
-1283 GDIHEGTNED
+1283 
-1293 ALRPMFRDFDAVRA
+1293 
-1307 AWERLVEEN
+1307 
-1316 LGKTRFS
+1316 
-1323 LKAPVEEQGTLVALH
+1323 GTLLALH
-1338 NLTEEKLLASL
+1338 NLTEDKLRSALR
-1349 NLGGFPMPSI
+1349 LGGFPMPSI
-1359 AVTRADIPHE
+1359 AVTRADIPHT
-1369 NFGEITLVMDRRSV
+1369 NFGDITLVMSRQTV
-1383 DPKANRKNTVYSA
+1383 DPRANRRNTVYSA

-1401 TFPAIEYEADQKAAR
+1401 TFPAIEYEADPQAER
-1416 RISQRI
+1416 RISRRI
-1422 GELAEQVDPYFRSEL
+1422 GELSAQVDPFFQDDLR
-1437 QRMQYGQEDY
+1437 RVQYGLDDY
-1447 LNSQGGQEG
+1447 LNRHGGEEG
-1456 VVQWAMDHYGL
+1456 LARWAMDNYGL

-1474 QGTHVK
+1474 QGQHIAA
-1480 PVTRQQE
+1480 VTTQRE
-1487 AEKGYNPERAEKYRA
+1487 ADRGYNMDRAEQYQA
-1502 VIQALG
+1502 VADVLG
-1508 TTDPDAIGSMNL
+1508 TTDPEAIGSMNL
-1520 KEMRDQKGEA
+1520 KELRDQKGDA

-1540 SALRMSGILRQVQNF
+1540 SALRMSWILRQVQNF

-1566 IVTDPAETRRAVDAA
+1566 TVTDPAGTRRSVDAA

-1659 TARRFKSI
+1659 TAKRFKSI
-1667 VDMHKLEG
+1667 ADMHKLEG

-1681 ETEQQA
+1681 EAEQQA
-1687 IADALDGRL
+1687 ISNALDGRL

-1703 AEKSPAGMRPGDY
+1703 AEKSPAWTRPGDY

-1726 VDIAEGGTYT
+1726 VEIAEGGTYT

-1765 DVSQMPVNLF
+1765 DVSQTPVNLF

-1785 DEVLAAVVPDDSGKA
+1785 DEVLAAVVPDDSDKA

-1829 VEGAKFSL
+1829 VEGARFSL
-1837 KGGDILRENAA
+1837 KSTDSKGRTLTQAQQEFFRDSVIRDGQGRLMVMYHGTRNGGFTVFDGGKDYFYFTNNRKYAYTFEGRKANGQLYPATRADMEAGRISPQRYEVYLNVTNPFVAGQDIVEDALYWDRSLAQQLRDRGYDALMLEDMSQVIVLSPEQIKNVTNKAPTNDPDIRRSIRGGSDILRENAA

-1878 AVDRAARELIRY
+1878 AVDRAARDLIRD
-1890 FDSTISAAD
+1890 FDSTLNAAD

-1932 IARRVVESAQI
+1932 IARRVVESAQV
-1943 TEDGVYQEYRE
+1943 TEDGAYQEYRE
-1954 LRDYLRSTPLSISQE
+1954 LREYLRTTPLAISQE
-1969 DASDIADYND
+1969 DAADITDYSD

-2008 PEFFDEVRENN
+2008 PEFFDEARENN
-2019 PVDQLLHISEVAE
+2019 PVDQLLHISEVAD
-2032 QLYRTST
+2032 QLYRTTT

-2086 GRERVNR
+2086 GWERVNR

-2193 SVYTVDRSTGRRQKG
+2193 SVYTVDPETGRRQKG

-2575 TFRDSEGNRTGTV
+2575 TFRDGEGNRTGTV

-2615 RSTADPGLMDRIIGN
+2615 RSTADPGLMDRIVGN

-2704 SDPRLERLRQA
+2704 SDTRLERLRQA

-2738 TKDRRKELKPG
+2738 TKDRRKDLKPG
-2749 TKEFYQAVGQ
+2749 TKEFYQTVGQ

-2798 TKSYNMFMNAV
+2798 TKSYNMFLNAV

-2816 GKEARQT
+2816 GKESRRT

-2828 ARTSV
+2828 VRTSV

-2902 YFKDLLSIIQGYD
+2902 YFKDLVSIIQGYD

-2958 RLLGLPV
+2958 RLFGLPV

-3076 YSQMTSSAIWSA
+3076 YSQVTSSAIWSA
-3088 ANEEQRE
+3088 ASEEQRE
-3095 SVEDDLYDLAAGT
+3095 AVEDDLYDLAAGT
-3108 DAGQKLQEKI
+3108 DAGQRLQEKI

>member
-184 REQTAPFVQEIYE
+184 REQTAPFIQEIYD

-335 LSLGASTLTEGAEEF
+335 LSLGASALTEGAEEF

-387 GGLGGVVSPETYNY
+387 GGLGGVVSPSTYNY

-406 QENAGR
+406 QESAGG
-412 VVNPDT
+412 VVNSDT
-418 TTAVGAPEAQAYGQ
+418 TTGMEAPESPGSVQ
-432 NIPQNDNLPEATRQ
+432 NTAQNDSIPEATRR

-466 RSPEAVALLGQL
+466 RRPEAVALLGQL
-478 TGSEINTD
+478 TGTEINTD

-504 ASGTVSG
+504 ASGSVSG
-511 QGQET
+511 QGQANT
-516 AQTSQG
+516 QAGQRTTDTSHQ
-522 TAPMVPQ
+522 A
-529 TERTAAQRVHD
+529 ERTAAQRVYD
-540 VNRVRGAVSSMGM
+540 VNRVRGAASSTGM

-561 SAAYDGSVDAD
+561 AKAYDGSVDAD

-584 GLSGRAQEQVR
+584 GLSGRAREQVR
-595 SDYAADLTEAQRYA
+595 SDYAADLTEAQRFA
-609 AYTAGQND
+609 AYAAGQND

-624 EQAGVNYATMY
+624 EQAGVNYATVY
-635 GDEAGFV
+635 GDEAGFL

-684 RDGTIYIS
+684 RNGTIYIS

-816 AVMNELGLDLN
+816 AVMNELGLDLD
-827 TLEQAARLWENAL
+827 TLEQAARLWEDAL
-840 RVGSRHLATMTEEQ
+840 RA
-854 QRVEFSDVNTRYSLR
+854 
-869 KKDPPKKTGVAYK
+869 
-882 VFFAKNGELYPP
+882 
-894 MVANPGGEGTPVGV
+894 
-908 WLDADVGQAAPPS
+908 
-921 KTGRAQVQAGGR
+921 GRETTLQAGARDGR
-933 GTNAAKGSLAFRPGW
+933 MG
-948 HLGDIPLAKQFARK
+948 
-962 NPATGVK
+962 
-969 DLFPADFVWAE
+969 
-980 CEYAMDVDYQE
+980 
-991 EAMSYGYTENG
+991 
-1002 KFRHSYAGLPRLPED
+1002 
-1017 GYYRY
+1017 
-1022 RTNPN
+1022 
-1027 PDTVPWIIT
+1027 
-1036 GAMRVTRILTDAET
+1036 
-1050 DAICHEAG
+1050 
-1058 VEPMQRQGGPMDA
+1058 
-1071 EKLAALGLMA
+1071 
-1081 GDVWADNLQT
+1081 
-1091 GARNDRM
+1091 
-1098 RTTRN
+1098 TTRN
-1103 SLKEDGDHGRAR
+1103 SLKEDRDHGRTR

-1135 GKTAGAYGYRRVD
+1135 GETAGAYGYRRVD
-1148 RESARENARQIQAE
+1148 RESARENAGQIQAE
-1162 VSNLGIEA
+1162 ISNLGIEA
-1170 DIISGPILINRNGE
+1170 DIISGPILINRNGK

-1217 EAFHLWKSGVGR
+1217 EAFHLWKSGIGR

-1241 FTREGFRNYQ
+1241 FTSDDFRNYQ
-1251 SAVSYALFGEEA
+1251 SAVSYTLFGEEA
-1263 DLSDDGQMA
+1263 DLSDEGQMA

-1283 GDIHEGTNED
+1283 GDIHEGTNE
-1293 ALRPMFRDFDAVRA
+1293 AMLRPMFRDFDAVRA
-1307 AWERLVEEN
+1307 AWEQLVEEN
-1316 LGKTRFS
+1316 SGKVRFS
-1323 LKAPVEEQGTLVALH
+1323 LKSTDSDGRELSAEQRAFFRDSKVVDEDGQLLVVYHGTDADFTVFDRSRGRANMDIQGSFFSPWELDAQGYGGNVTAYYLNITNPADEATAYRALRRYQGQ
-1338 NLTEEKLLASL
+1338 NEAGAKAREYLEKLGYDGVNNS
-1349 NLGGFPMPSI
+1349 GEEYI
-1359 AVTRADIPHE
+1359 AFYPEQIKRVDNFSPTDDPDI
-1369 NFGEITLVMDRRSV
+1369 RRSI
-1383 DPKANRKNTVYSA
+1383 R
-1396 DAWTP
+1396 
-1401 TFPAIEYEADQKAAR
+1401 
-1416 RISQRI
+1416 
-1422 GELAEQVDPYFRSEL
+1422 
-1437 QRMQYGQEDY
+1437 
-1447 LNSQGGQEG
+1447 GG
-1456 VVQWAMDHYGL
+1456 
-1467 KAAYLEE
+1467 
-1474 QGTHVK
+1474 
-1480 PVTRQQE
+1480 
-1487 AEKGYNPERAEKYRA
+1487 
-1502 VIQALG
+1502 
-1508 TTDPDAIGSMNL
+1508 S
-1520 KEMRDQKGEA
+1520 
-1530 LEAAFPGMTK
+1530 
-1540 SALRMSGILRQVQNF
+1540 
-1555 LREDGKPPVYE
+1555 
-1566 IVTDPAETRRAVDAA
+1566 
-1581 LDQAGYEAWVRELY
+1581 
-1595 SGLEADRGVYNNKE
+1595 
-1609 RFTPAGNSRTFRQLH
+1609 
-1624 YPVTLDGIVK
+1624 
-1634 AMAGQNGGNT
+1634 
-1644 KNVSGFYGVKSLRAG
+1644 
-1659 TARRFKSI
+1659 
-1667 VDMHKLEG
+1667 
-1675 RLQNLT
+1675 
-1681 ETEQQA
+1681 
-1687 IADALDGRL
+1687 
-1696 LEITEEL
+1696 
-1703 AEKSPAGMRPGDY
+1703 
-1716 AQMDSIGYIL
+1716 
-1726 VDIAEGGTYT
+1726 
-1736 IDSVMKKFNDEYRY
+1736 
-1750 HIGNELAAKVRDLLF
+1750 
-1765 DVSQMPVNLF
+1765 
-1775 EAKPERAVGF
+1775 
-1785 DEVLAAVVPDDSGKA
+1785 
-1800 LLDGLNQAGIRTLTY
+1800 
-1815 KKDSMSDRLEKVNS
+1815 
-1829 VEGAKFSL
+1829 
-1837 KGGDILRENAA
+1837 DILRENAA

-1878 AVDRAARELIRY
+1878 AVDRAARELIRD
-1890 FDSTISAAD
+1890 FDSTLNAAD

-1932 IARRVVESAQI
+1932 IARRVVESAQV
-1943 TEDGVYQEYRE
+1943 TEDGAYQEYRA
-1954 LRDYLRSTPLSISQE
+1954 LREYLRTSPLSISQE
-1969 DASDIADYND
+1969 DAADIPDYSD
-1979 FRRRNFGRLNLRSG
+1979 FRRRNFGRLNLRGG

-2008 PEFFDEVRENN
+2008 PEFFDETRENN

-2032 QLYRTST
+2032 QLYRTTT

-2133 RYQARDTAGR
+2133 RYQARDAAGR

-2193 SVYTVDRSTGRRQKG
+2193 SVYTVDPETGRRQKG

-2347 EMFRMLRTAQDR
+2347 EMFRMLRIAQDR

-2453 EMVGTLTDEQVEMA
+2453 EMVGMLTDEQVEMA

-2575 TFRDSEGNRTGTV
+2575 TFRDGEGNRTGTV

-2615 RSTADPGLMDRIIGN
+2615 RSTADPGLMDRIVGN

-2704 SDPRLERLRQA
+2704 SDTRLERLRQA

-2738 TKDRRKELKPG
+2738 TKDRRKDLKPG
-2749 TKEFYQAVGQ
+2749 TKEFYQSVGQ

-2816 GKEARQT
+2816 GKESRRI

-2902 YFKDLLSIIQGYD
+2902 YFKDLVSIIQGYD

-2958 RLLGLPV
+2958 RLFGLPV

-3009 DILYAASVNDP
+3009 DILYQASINDT

-3051 QGVESVADLTRRYLT
+3051 QGVESVDELTRRYLT

-3076 YSQMTSSAIWSA
+3076 YSQVTNSAVWSA

-3108 DAGQKLQEKI
+3108 DAGQRLQEKI

>member
-252 GVRSYGYG
+252 GVRSYGSG
-260 VQEAMENGAD
+260 VQEAMEAGAN
-270 RDQAAMYGV
+270 RDQAAAYGV
-279 ASGAKEAL
+279 ARGAVDTA
-287 TEKLFSVALP
+287 TEKIFNVALP
-297 FSRIYGGGS
+297 FARLYGGGS
-306 FDDAIQR
+306 LDDVVER
-313 GIQTAVER
+313 GVRSAVER
-321 FASTPTGQRIVGGG
+321 FASTEAGRRALGGG
-335 LSLGASTLTEGAEEF
+335 LTLGASALTEGAEEF
-350 ISDWLGWQMPRIYG
+350 IADWASWQMPRIYG
-364 GDVATAEE
+364 GDVASAEE

-387 GGLGGVVSPETYNY
+387 GGLGGVVSPSTYNY
-401 RLPTG
+401 QSGTTSDSS
-406 QENAGR
+406 
-412 VVNPDT
+412 NP
-418 TTAVGAPEAQAYGQ
+418 A
-432 NIPQNDNLPEATRQ
+432 RQ
-446 AVDLLVSGQEITGGQ
+446 AMEMLAQGQEISGSQ
-461 AERIA
+461 ATRIA
-466 RSPEAVALLGQL
+466 RDPEALSLLQEL
-478 TGSEINTD
+478 TGQEINTD
-486 APLSRV
+486 APISQVRSN
-492 KADIRA
+492 IQA
-498 VAGTRA
+498 VAA
-504 ASGTVSG
+504 ARR
-511 QGQET
+511 
-516 AQTSQG
+516 G
-522 TAPMVPQ
+522 TAPIQ
-529 TERTAAQRVHD
+529 TQTQENTQAQAGTAPAASQEERTAAQQVYD
-540 VNRVRGAVSSMGM
+540 VNRMQRAASAL
-553 GESGQRAI
+553 GESGRRALN
-561 SAAYDGSVDAD
+561 AAYDGSTDAE
-572 RYYAGFTAYYEA
+572 RFYGGFAAYYEA
-584 GLSGRAQEQVR
+584 GVSGRSQESVR
-595 SDYAADLTEAQRYA
+595 SEYAGELNEAQRYA

-617 AAASLQR
+617 AAASLAR
-624 EQAGVNYATMY
+624 EQAAAQYAPV
-635 GDEAGFV
+635 AGEDSGLVYDDFV
-642 PSEHS
+642 RQAVESGQS
-647 ANLSQETTRFY
+647 AEGQDAPYLTQETAERI
-658 NVLAKATGTKIT
+658 NSVAKALGLRVRFADSVRGGT
-670 VTAATGEGGANGWY
+670 ANASIQG
-684 RDGTIYIS
+684 S
-692 SDAQNAGEVVAMHEI
+692 EVLVERNNPNPVMFLLGHEW

-712 EIAPEAY
+712 ETAPTEYRAFREFVAEEVQGEARVLLDTY
-719 RKYRDYAVNALSELE
+719 RAQGEEITYEAAL
-734 GSSNALVERYKTLY
+734 
-748 SNSGINLTT
+748 
-757 EEAMDEAA
+757 DEAA
-765 ANFAGEL
+765 ANYAGRMIEDGQVLDDFIQKHRQDRTLLEKIRDAIRALVRKLTGAEKKAAQTAEGKLSAALEAAERQVERNAQNQREDEDNVSETKYSLKNDSETLEKLQSENDRLNRRIQELSRQVAELKRTSEFSSFEDEIRNAQDGEL
-772 IRDPERFERLA
+772 DGIVARYTEWEEASGLTDANRELEDLNRQARDVRRNLERARAEAARQA
-783 REDRGVA
+783 REEYRELYNEEFAKKYASKAA
-790 RRLLDAVKDLIRK
+790 RKFGTTSRFDLAGYLTVNGSLLD
-803 IRRAIHGPSAEDV
+803 
-816 AVMNELGLDLN
+816 
-827 TLEQAARLWENAL
+827 
-840 RVGSRHLATMTEEQ
+840 
-854 QRVEFSDVNTRYSLR
+854 FSDRQGYRVRDHREIAGVLDFLPEYAEYSDGMIEFMNLGNIRMQSYGIDISRAPNSKQRSVLRRFFNSLDGEVTVDFSRQDGGTDGSIDYPEGTRADRILNDIDHYFSTGVVPEQSMVSQFHTRYSL
-869 KKDPPKKTGVAYK
+869 K
-882 VFFAKNGELYPP
+882 VDSQGRELTAEQREFFRDSKAVDNQGRLLVLYHGTAANFTVFDAGRISQNYAVGGDLGFYFTPYQEDARGYAGNAAGRPGDGHTMEVYLNLTNPLVVEDDGWGGAAGQADVRHNDLSRWAKNGGHDGIIVRSTDVE
-894 MVANPGGEGTPVGV
+894 MGDGE
-908 WLDADVGQAAPPS
+908 
-921 KTGRAQVQAGGR
+921 
-933 GTNAAKGSLAFRPGW
+933 
-948 HLGDIPLAKQFARK
+948 
-962 NPATGVK
+962 
-969 DLFPADFVWAE
+969 
-980 CEYAMDVDYQE
+980 Y
-991 EAMSYGYTENG
+991 
-1002 KFRHSYAGLPRLPED
+1002 
-1017 GYYRY
+1017 
-1022 RTNPN
+1022 
-1027 PDTVPWIIT
+1027 DTVYI
-1036 GAMRVTRILTDAET
+1036 
-1050 DAICHEAG
+1050 
-1058 VEPMQRQGGPMDA
+1058 
-1071 EKLAALGLMA
+1071 
-1081 GDVWADNLQT
+1081 
-1091 GARNDRM
+1091 
-1098 RTTRN
+1098 
-1103 SLKEDGDHGRAR
+1103 
-1115 EETRGAFL
+1115 AF
-1123 RRAAGA
+1123 
-1129 GYAVYE
+1129 YPE
-1135 GKTAGAYGYRRVD
+1135 QIKRVD
-1148 RESARENARQIQAE
+1148 NA
-1162 VSNLGIEA
+1162 S
-1170 DIISGPILINRNGE
+1170 P
-1184 TIERPVSHAVTIDRA
+1184 
-1199 RILVNENSTLP
+1199 
-1210 PRNVAGH
+1210 
-1217 EAFHLWKSGVGR
+1217 
-1229 DAYIETVEDNLD
+1229 
-1241 FTREGFRNYQ
+1241 
-1251 SAVSYALFGEEA
+1251 
-1263 DLSDDGQMA
+1263 
-1272 RLREELLAYIS
+1272 
-1283 GDIHEGTNED
+1283 
-1293 ALRPMFRDFDAVRA
+1293 
-1307 AWERLVEEN
+1307 
-1316 LGKTRFS
+1316 
-1323 LKAPVEEQGTLVALH
+1323 
-1338 NLTEEKLLASL
+1338 
-1349 NLGGFPMPSI
+1349 
-1359 AVTRADIPHE
+1359 
-1369 NFGEITLVMDRRSV
+1369 
-1383 DPKANRKNTVYSA
+1383 
-1396 DAWTP
+1396 
-1401 TFPAIEYEADQKAAR
+1401 
-1416 RISQRI
+1416 
-1422 GELAEQVDPYFRSEL
+1422 
-1437 QRMQYGQEDY
+1437 
-1447 LNSQGGQEG
+1447 
-1456 VVQWAMDHYGL
+1456 
-1467 KAAYLEE
+1467 
-1474 QGTHVK
+1474 
-1480 PVTRQQE
+1480 
-1487 AEKGYNPERAEKYRA
+1487 
-1502 VIQALG
+1502 
-1508 TTDPDAIGSMNL
+1508 TTDPDIRFSRKGSEN
-1520 KEMRDQKGEA
+1520 
-1530 LEAAFPGMTK
+1530 AA
-1540 SALRMSGILRQVQNF
+1540 
-1555 LREDGKPPVYE
+1555 
-1566 IVTDPAETRRAVDAA
+1566 
-1581 LDQAGYEAWVRELY
+1581 
-1595 SGLEADRGVYNNKE
+1595 
-1609 RFTPAGNSRTFRQLH
+1609 
-1624 YPVTLDGIVK
+1624 
-1634 AMAGQNGGNT
+1634 
-1644 KNVSGFYGVKSLRAG
+1644 
-1659 TARRFKSI
+1659 
-1667 VDMHKLEG
+1667 
-1675 RLQNLT
+1675 
-1681 ETEQQA
+1681 
-1687 IADALDGRL
+1687 
-1696 LEITEEL
+1696 
-1703 AEKSPAGMRPGDY
+1703 
-1716 AQMDSIGYIL
+1716 
-1726 VDIAEGGTYT
+1726 DI
-1736 IDSVMKKFNDEYRY
+1736 
-1750 HIGNELAAKVRDLLF
+1750 
-1765 DVSQMPVNLF
+1765 
-1775 EAKPERAVGF
+1775 
-1785 DEVLAAVVPDDSGKA
+1785 
-1800 LLDGLNQAGIRTLTY
+1800 
-1815 KKDSMSDRLEKVNS
+1815 
-1829 VEGAKFSL
+1829 
-1837 KGGDILRENAA
+1837 AA
-1848 LQEENASLRE
+1848 LQEENARLRE
-1858 RVEYWRGQTRR
+1858 RVNYWKGQTRR
-1869 TTPGQVDKK
+1869 TTPGEVDQK
-1878 AVDRAARELIRY
+1878 AVNRAARELIRD
-1890 FDSTISAAD
+1890 FDATIDASD

-1913 GREGNDELTYTEA
+1913 GREGNSELTYTEA
-1926 RRRADE
+1926 RRRAND
-1932 IARRVVESAQI
+1932 IARKIVESAE
-1943 TEDGVYQEYRE
+1943 TTDNSVYQAYGE
-1954 LRDYLRSTPLSISQE
+1954 LRDYLRNTQLTVSPEIADSIS
-1969 DASDIADYND
+1969 DYGA
-1979 FRRRNFGRLNLRSG
+1979 FRRQNFGRLNLSRGSS
-1993 DTNIDQVYQELSEMW
+1993 TNIDQVYVEMSELW
-2008 PEFFDEVRENN
+2008 PEFFDEVRESN
-2019 PVDQLLHISEVAE
+2019 PTDQLLHIAEVAE
-2032 QLYRTST
+2032 QLYQATAS
-2039 GNPFAGNLREA
+2039 NPFMGYYD
-2050 QAGVSNEILERFFDI
+2050 QAVSGVSNEILERFFDI
-2065 PQVRAT
+2065 PQVRST
-2071 FADRAAQAVENERQR
+2071 FADRADQRVEAERQR
-2086 GRERVNR
+2086 GRERVQKAIR
-2093 VREQRDARITQLRE
+2093 
-2107 QNRERVQRAIQRERD
+2107 RERQTRA
-2122 TRERQLERMKN
+2122 RQLERLKN
-2133 RYQARDTAGR
+2133 RYQARDRAGR
-2143 ERRTARELRARISRH
+2143 ERRSARELRARISRH
-2158 VRDLSRRL
+2158 VGDLSRRL

-2176 EQLRTAVAA
+2176 EQLRTAVAG
-2185 MLDAINLE
+2185 MLDSINLE
-2193 SVYTVDRSTGRRQKG
+2193 SVYVVDPETGKRRKG
-2208 GEGDPTK
+2208 GEGNPTK
-2215 RTEAFRQLRQAY
+2215 RTEAFRALRQAY
-2227 SEITKDGADYTLV
+2227 AEITKEGADYTLI

-2248 LDELAA
+2248 LDQVAA
-2254 MRNIPLAE
+2254 MRDTPLAE
-2262 MSIPQLTTVWDTV
+2262 MSVEQLTTVWDTV

-2300 ANGLKDDNILRQ
+2300 ADGLRNDNILRQ
-2312 DRGDFKGILGRVDK
+2312 DRGDFRGVLGRVDK

-2339 HRLGQTGD
+2339 HRLGKTGD
-2347 EMFRMLRTAQDR
+2347 SIFQMLRSAQDR
-2359 QIQIMHDAEQTTRD
+2359 QIEIMRDAETATRD
-2373 IIGKTDINKL
+2373 IVGKTDINKL
-2383 ERETHTFQVDGGTVT
+2383 ERETHTFQVEGGTVT

-2410 MKREQAQEHIF
+2410 MKRQQAQEHIF

-2435 LRESRRSAPAHVT
+2435 IRESRRSAPVRVT

-2453 EMVGTLTDEQVEMA
+2453 EIVGTLTDEQVEMA

-2496 EPHYFPIQ
+2496 EDHYFPIQ

-2516 EVQAQTIAG
+2516 EAQAQTIAG
-2525 RGFTKSTAPR
+2525 RGFTKGTVPR
-2535 ANNAVMVNSIFD
+2535 ANNAVMLNSIFD
-2547 VYASHVND
+2547 VYSAHVND

-2560 AWLPTMENVRRIRDF
+2560 AWLSTMENVRRIRDF

-2615 RSTADPGLMDRIIGN
+2615 RSTADPGLMDRIVGN

-2704 SDPRLERLRQA
+2704 SDTRLERLRQA

-2738 TKDRRKELKPG
+2738 TKDRRKDLKPG

-2798 TKSYNMFMNAV
+2798 TKSYNMFLNAV

-2816 GKEARQT
+2816 GKESRRT

-2902 YFKDLLSIIQGYD
+2902 YFKDLVSIIQGYD

-2958 RLLGLPV
+2958 RLFGLPV

-3020 EAYELIYDDMIA
+3020 EAYELIYDDMTS

-3076 YSQMTSSAIWSA
+3076 YSQVTSSAIWSA
-3088 ANEEQRE
+3088 ASAEQRE
-3095 SVEDDLYDLAAGT
+3095 SVEEDLYALASGTEAGL
-3108 DAGQKLQEKI
+3108 KLQEKI
-3118 DGGASYGISDGD
+3118 DAGASYGVSNGD

-3145 EDPEKRNGSID
+3145 ENPEKRNGSID

-3168 GLSDEARAYLWQST
+3168 GLSNEAKAYLWQST

>member
-1 MSRESILER
+1 MADSFTNKYLER
-10 NRKRAQENDQ
+10 KRQLTGNSTVTKRTTVPSKSTSSNNHAEGEAVSSSGQ
-20 KMGATALGTSALNY
+20 GRSSGTS
-34 STQQSLERAAAE
+34 
-46 KVARESA
+46 
-53 GGLVDVPQPWLDTI
+53 G
-67 TPVTPSSRSA
+67 SSRSGSTDSFTSGYL
-77 RRWSGTTPSS
+77 RRKQELSRPSIAQIDPFDLPQFDSSILPDVSTPNKKASQTSPS
-87 RGGGFGETESQGRG
+87 RVQ
-101 YFSQADYSFLDRAND
+101 QAIQERNYSPLDRAND
-116 VIQGGLRQWAGGVG
+116 IIQGALRQWAGGIG
-130 SAAGN
+130 SAVGN

-149 GQWLDLVQDSMENRD
+149 DQWLDLVQDSMENRD

-184 REQTAPFVQEIYE
+184 REQTAPFIQEIYD
-197 IAEETGRQGTEQI
+197 IAEETGRQGTEQV
-210 ERAKADLGP
+210 EQAKEDLGP

-335 LSLGASTLTEGAEEF
+335 LSLGASALTEGAEEF

-387 GGLGGVVSPETYNY
+387 GGLGGVVSPSTYNY
-401 RLPTG
+401 QSG
-406 QENAGR
+406 
-412 VVNPDT
+412 
-418 TTAVGAPEAQAYGQ
+418 TTAASANP
-432 NIPQNDNLPEATRQ
+432 TRQ
-446 AVDLLVSGQEITGGQ
+446 AVEMLSRGEEISGSQ
-461 AERIA
+461 ATRIA
-466 RSPEAVALLGQL
+466 RDPEALSLLQEL
-478 TGSEINTD
+478 TGQEINTD
-486 APLSRV
+486 APISQVRSN
-492 KADIRA
+492 IQA
-498 VAGTRA
+498 VAA
-504 ASGTVSG
+504 ARR
-511 QGQET
+511 
-516 AQTSQG
+516 G
-522 TAPMVPQ
+522 TAPVQTQTQENTQAQQGAVPAASQ
-529 TERTAAQRVHD
+529 EARTAAQRVYD
-540 VNRVRGAVSSMGM
+540 VNRVQRAASSTGM

-561 SAAYDGSVDAD
+561 SAAYDGNVDAD

-584 GLSGRAQEQVR
+584 GLSGRAQDQVR
-595 SDYAADLTEAQRYA
+595 SDYAGDLTEAQKFA

-617 AAASLQR
+617 GVASLQR
-624 EQAGVNYATMY
+624 ERAGVNFATVY
-635 GDEAGFV
+635 GNETGFV

-658 NVLAKATGTKIT
+658 NTLAKATGTKIT
-670 VTAATGEGGANGWY
+670 VTAATGESGANGWY

-719 RKYRDYAVNALSELE
+719 RKYRDYAVNALSERE
-734 GSSNALVERYKTLY
+734 GSSSALVERYKTRY
-748 SNSGINLTT
+748 AASGVNLTT
-757 EEAMDEAA
+757 EEAMDEIAA
-765 ANFAGEL
+765 DFTEAL
-772 IRDPERFERLA
+772 TVDPTRFERLA
-783 REDRGVA
+783 SEHRSVA
-790 RRLLDAVKDLIRK
+790 RRVLDALKDF
-803 IRRAIHGPSAEDV
+803 IRRVKSAFSSRRTQDRAAMSEYGV
-816 AVMNELGLDLN
+816 SME
-827 TLEQAARLWENAL
+827 TLEEAARLWEDAL
-840 RVGSRHLATMTEEQ
+840 RAGRAQVSAMTDEQ

-869 KKDPPKKTGVAYK
+869 KKDPPEKTGIAYK
-882 VFFAKNGELYPP
+882 VFYAKNGELYPP
-894 MVANPGGEGTPVGV
+894 MVANPGGAGTPVGV

-921 KTGRAQVQAGGR
+921 KTGRAQVQAGGK

-962 NPATGVK
+962 NPDTGVK

-1002 KFRHSYAGLPRLPED
+1002 KFRHSYAGLPKLPTD

-1050 DAICHEAG
+1050 DAICREAG
-1058 VEPMQRQGGPMDA
+1058 VEPMKRQGGPLDE
-1071 EKLAALGLMA
+1071 EKLAALGLEA
-1081 GDVWADNLQT
+1081 GDVT
-1091 GARNDRM
+1091 
-1098 RTTRN
+1098 
-1103 SLKEDGDHGRAR
+1103 DG
-1115 EETRGAFL
+1115 
-1123 RRAAGA
+1123 
-1129 GYAVYE
+1129 
-1135 GKTAGAYGYRRVD
+1135 
-1148 RESARENARQIQAE
+1148 
-1162 VSNLGIEA
+1162 
-1170 DIISGPILINRNGE
+1170 
-1184 TIERPVSHAVTIDRA
+1184 
-1199 RILVNENSTLP
+1199 
-1210 PRNVAGH
+1210 
-1217 EAFHLWKSGVGR
+1217 
-1229 DAYIETVEDNLD
+1229 
-1241 FTREGFRNYQ
+1241 
-1251 SAVSYALFGEEA
+1251 
-1263 DLSDDGQMA
+1263 
-1272 RLREELLAYIS
+1272 
-1283 GDIHEGTNED
+1283 
-1293 ALRPMFRDFDAVRA
+1293 
-1307 AWERLVEEN
+1307 
-1316 LGKTRFS
+1316 TRFS
-1323 LKAPVEEQGTLVALH
+1323 LKSTDSQGQELSAEQRAFFRDSKVVDEDGQLLVVYHGTDADFTVFDRSRGRANMDIQGSFFSPWELDAQGYGGNVTAYYLNITNPADEATAYRALRRYQGQ
-1338 NLTEEKLLASL
+1338 NEAGAKAREYLEKLGYDGVNNS
-1349 NLGGFPMPSI
+1349 GEEYI
-1359 AVTRADIPHE
+1359 AFYPEQIKRVDNFSPTDDPDI
-1369 NFGEITLVMDRRSV
+1369 RRSI
-1383 DPKANRKNTVYSA
+1383 R
-1396 DAWTP
+1396 
-1401 TFPAIEYEADQKAAR
+1401 
-1416 RISQRI
+1416 
-1422 GELAEQVDPYFRSEL
+1422 
-1437 QRMQYGQEDY
+1437 
-1447 LNSQGGQEG
+1447 GG
-1456 VVQWAMDHYGL
+1456 
-1467 KAAYLEE
+1467 
-1474 QGTHVK
+1474 
-1480 PVTRQQE
+1480 
-1487 AEKGYNPERAEKYRA
+1487 
-1502 VIQALG
+1502 
-1508 TTDPDAIGSMNL
+1508 S
-1520 KEMRDQKGEA
+1520 
-1530 LEAAFPGMTK
+1530 
-1540 SALRMSGILRQVQNF
+1540 
-1555 LREDGKPPVYE
+1555 
-1566 IVTDPAETRRAVDAA
+1566 
-1581 LDQAGYEAWVRELY
+1581 
-1595 SGLEADRGVYNNKE
+1595 
-1609 RFTPAGNSRTFRQLH
+1609 
-1624 YPVTLDGIVK
+1624 
-1634 AMAGQNGGNT
+1634 
-1644 KNVSGFYGVKSLRAG
+1644 
-1659 TARRFKSI
+1659 
-1667 VDMHKLEG
+1667 
-1675 RLQNLT
+1675 
-1681 ETEQQA
+1681 
-1687 IADALDGRL
+1687 
-1696 LEITEEL
+1696 
-1703 AEKSPAGMRPGDY
+1703 
-1716 AQMDSIGYIL
+1716 
-1726 VDIAEGGTYT
+1726 
-1736 IDSVMKKFNDEYRY
+1736 
-1750 HIGNELAAKVRDLLF
+1750 
-1765 DVSQMPVNLF
+1765 
-1775 EAKPERAVGF
+1775 
-1785 DEVLAAVVPDDSGKA
+1785 
-1800 LLDGLNQAGIRTLTY
+1800 
-1815 KKDSMSDRLEKVNS
+1815 
-1829 VEGAKFSL
+1829 
-1837 KGGDILRENAA
+1837 DILRENAA

-1878 AVDRAARELIRY
+1878 AVDRAARELIRD
-1890 FDSTISAAD
+1890 FDSNISAAD

-1926 RRRADE
+1926 RRRADD
-1932 IARRVVESAQI
+1932 IARRVVESAQV
-1943 TEDGVYQEYRE
+1943 TENGAYQEYRE
-1954 LRDYLRSTPLSISQE
+1954 LREYLRTTPLAISQE
-1969 DASDIADYND
+1969 DAADITDYSD

-2019 PVDQLLHISEVAE
+2019 PVDQLLHISEVAD
-2032 QLYRTST
+2032 QLYRTTT

-2176 EQLRTAVAA
+2176 EQLRTAVAG
-2185 MLDAINLE
+2185 MLDSINLE
-2193 SVYTVDRSTGRRQKG
+2193 SVYVVDPETGKRRKG
-2208 GEGDPTK
+2208 REGNPTK
-2215 RTEAFRQLRQAY
+2215 RTEAFRALRQAY
-2227 SEITKDGADYTLV
+2227 AEITKEGADYTLI

-2248 LDELAA
+2248 LDQVAA
-2254 MRNIPLAE
+2254 MRDTPLAE
-2262 MSIPQLTTVWDTV
+2262 MSVEQLTTVWDTV

-2300 ANGLKDDNILRQ
+2300 ADGLRSDNILRQ
-2312 DRGDFKGILGRVDK
+2312 DRGDFKGVLGRVDK

-2339 HRLGQTGD
+2339 HRLGRTGD
-2347 EMFRMLRTAQDR
+2347 EVFRMLRAAQDR
-2359 QIQIMHDAEQTTRD
+2359 QIQIMYDAERATRD

-2383 ERETHTFQVDGGTVT
+2383 ERETHTFQVEGGTVT

-2427 ETIPGQRG
+2427 EIIPGQRG
-2435 LRESRRSAPAHVT
+2435 IRESRRSDPVRVT

-2496 EPHYFPIQ
+2496 EDHYFPIQ

-2516 EVQAQTIAG
+2516 EAQAQTIAG

-2547 VYASHVND
+2547 VYAAHVND

-2575 TFRDSEGNRTGTV
+2575 TFRDGEGNRTGTV

-2615 RSTADPGLMDRIIGN
+2615 RSTADPGLMDRIVGN

-2704 SDPRLERLRQA
+2704 SDTRLERLRQA

-2738 TKDRRKELKPG
+2738 TKDRRKDLKPG

-2798 TKSYNMFMNAV
+2798 TKSYNMFLNAV

-2816 GKEARQT
+2816 GKESRRT

-2828 ARTSV
+2828 VRTSV

-2902 YFKDLLSIIQGYD
+2902 YFKDLVSIIQGYD

-2958 RLLGLPV
+2958 RLFGLPV

-2987 LQYQIDKALLNIGYS
+2987 MQYQIDKALLNIGYS
-3002 GNRSGFM
+3002 GNRNGFM

-3020 EAYELIYDDMIA
+3020 EAYELIYDDMTA

-3045 TRMREA
+3045 TRMRET

-3076 YSQMTSSAIWSA
+3076 YSQVTSSAIWSA
-3088 ANEEQRE
+3088 ASEEQRE
-3095 SVEDDLYDLAAGT
+3095 AVEDDLYDLAAGT
-3108 DAGQKLQEKI
+3108 DAGQRLQEKI
-3118 DGGASYGISDGD
+3118 NGGASYGISDGD

-3168 GLSDEARAYLWQST
+3168 GLSNEAKAYLWQST

>member
-1 MSRESILER
+1 MAITIRQRSTGITGSSGKKTDNEKKKIVIRQRSTGQAGSSVGES
-10 NRKRAQENDQ
+10 
-20 KMGATALGTSALNY
+20 S
-34 STQQSLERAAAE
+34 
-46 KVARESA
+46 

-67 TPVTPSSRSA
+67 TTVTPSSRSA
-77 RRWSGTTPSS
+77 SRWSGTTPTS
-87 RGGGFGETESQGRG
+87 RGGGFGETESQGEG
-101 YFSQADYSFLDRAND
+101 YFFQSRYGAKDRAND
-116 VIQGGLRQWAGGVG
+116 FLQGTLTGVAGTIG
-130 SAAGN
+130 SAA
-135 VLDRTTSRY
+135 TTLL
-144 NSDAA
+144 DAA
-149 GQWLDLVQDSMENRD
+149 DQAARDFVQHTLTLPEGVLEEKGLDTPEMRESIQRFNETMDRENPLIQDLYHISD
-164 DESYFERPEVQ
+164 SAIQKGATQFERSKSGWGP
-175 DRLENIRET
+175 
-184 REQTAPFVQEIYE
+184 
-197 IAEETGRQGTEQI
+197 
-210 ERAKADLGP
+210 LG
-219 VGSFAVDVGTQVP
+219 SAALDVGRLGVE
-232 QMLADA
+232 MLTDA
-238 AFGAVTGGSALLPL
+238 AFGAVTGGSGLAPMVARSFGGGAAQARSEGATTQEALL
-252 GVRSYGYG
+252 
-260 VQEAMENGAD
+260 
-270 RDQAAMYGV
+270 
-279 ASGAKEAL
+279 SGAGQGGIDYA
-287 TEKLFSVALP
+287 TERLFGVALP
-297 FSRIYGGGS
+297 FARLYGGGS
-306 FDDAIQR
+306 LDDVVQR
-313 GIQTAVER
+313 GIQSAVSR
-321 FASTPTGQRIVGGG
+321 FASTEAGQRALGGG
-335 LSLGASTLTEGAEEF
+335 LTVAASALTEGAEEF
-350 ISDWLGWQMPRIYG
+350 LADWASWQLPRIYD
-364 GDVATAEE
+364 GDVASVEE
-372 TLSDSL
+372 TLSNSL
-378 YDFLVGAAV
+378 YDFMLGSVM
-387 GGLGGVVSPETYNY
+387 GGLGGVVSPSTYNY
-401 RLPTG
+401 RLPSR
-406 QENAGR
+406 QENAGS
-412 VVNPDT
+412 VVNSDT
-418 TTAVGAPEAQAYGQ
+418 TTAMEAPDNPAMGQ
-432 NIPQNDNLPEATRQ
+432 NIPQNDNIPEATRQ

-466 RSPEAVALLGQL
+466 RSPEAVALLSQL

-486 APLSRV
+486 APLSQV

-504 ASGTVSG
+504 ASGGGSG
-511 QGQET
+511 QGQAST
-516 AQTSQG
+516 QA
-522 TAPMVPQ
+522 
-529 TERTAAQRVHD
+529 ERTAAQRVYD
-540 VNRVRGAVSSMGM
+540 VNLVSGAASSSGM

-595 SDYAADLTEAQRYA
+595 SDYAADLTEAQRFA

-624 EQAGVNYATMY
+624 EQAGVNYATVY

-684 RDGTIYIS
+684 RNGTIYIS

-712 EIAPEAY
+712 EVAPEAY
-719 RKYRDYAVNALSELE
+719 RKYRNYAVNALSEQA
-734 GSSNALVERYKTLY
+734 GSSAELVERYKSRY
-748 SNSGINLTT
+748 AASGVNLTT
-757 EEAMDEAA
+757 EEAMDEIAA
-765 ANFAGEL
+765 DFTEAL
-772 IRDPERFERLA
+772 TVDPSRFEALA
-783 REDRGVA
+783 RDDRSVA
-790 RRLLDAVKDLIRK
+790 RKVLDAVRDFIRK
-803 IRRAIHGPSAEDV
+803 VKRAISGRNRQNQAARETFGVD
-816 AVMNELGLDLN
+816 LD
-827 TLEQAARLWENAL
+827 TLEQAARLWEDTL
-840 RVGSRHLATMTEEQ
+840 RAGSRRLATMTEEQ

-882 VFFAKNGELYPP
+882 VFYAKNGELYPP
-894 MVANPGGEGTPVGV
+894 MVANPGGAGTPVGV
-908 WLDADVGQAAPPS
+908 WLDADVGRAAPPS

-1050 DAICHEAG
+1050 DTICREAG

-1071 EKLAALGLMA
+1071 EKLAALGLIA
-1081 GDVWADNLQT
+1081 GDVRADNLQA
-1091 GARNDRM
+1091 GIRNGRIG
-1098 RTTRN
+1098 TTRN
-1103 SLKEDGDHGRAR
+1103 SLKEDGDHGRTR

-1135 GKTAGAYGYRRVD
+1135 GETAGAYGYRRVD
-1148 RESARENARQIQAE
+1148 RESARENAGQIQAE
-1162 VSNLGIEA
+1162 ISNLGIKA
-1170 DIISGPILINRNGE
+1170 DIISGPILINRNGK

-1217 EAFHLWKSGVGR
+1217 EAFHLWKSGIGR

-1241 FTREGFRNYQ
+1241 FTSDDFRNYQ
-1251 SAVSYALFGEEA
+1251 SAVSYTLFGEEA
-1263 DLSDDGQMA
+1263 DLSDEGQMA

-1283 GDIHEGTNED
+1283 GDIHEGTNE
-1293 ALRPMFRDFDAVRA
+1293 AMLRPMFRDFDAVRA
-1307 AWERLVEEN
+1307 AWEQLVEEN
-1316 LGKTRFS
+1316 SGKVRFS
-1323 LKAPVEEQGTLVALH
+1323 LKSTDSDGRELSAEQRAFFRDSKVVDEDGQLLVVYHGTDADFTVFDRSRGRANMDIQGSFFSPWELDAQGYGGNVTAYYLNITNPADEATAYRALRRYQGQ
-1338 NLTEEKLLASL
+1338 NEAGAKAREYLEKLGYDGVNNS
-1349 NLGGFPMPSI
+1349 GEEYI
-1359 AVTRADIPHE
+1359 AFYPEQIKRVDNFSPTDDPDI
-1369 NFGEITLVMDRRSV
+1369 RRSI
-1383 DPKANRKNTVYSA
+1383 R
-1396 DAWTP
+1396 
-1401 TFPAIEYEADQKAAR
+1401 
-1416 RISQRI
+1416 
-1422 GELAEQVDPYFRSEL
+1422 
-1437 QRMQYGQEDY
+1437 
-1447 LNSQGGQEG
+1447 GG
-1456 VVQWAMDHYGL
+1456 
-1467 KAAYLEE
+1467 
-1474 QGTHVK
+1474 
-1480 PVTRQQE
+1480 
-1487 AEKGYNPERAEKYRA
+1487 
-1502 VIQALG
+1502 
-1508 TTDPDAIGSMNL
+1508 S
-1520 KEMRDQKGEA
+1520 
-1530 LEAAFPGMTK
+1530 
-1540 SALRMSGILRQVQNF
+1540 
-1555 LREDGKPPVYE
+1555 
-1566 IVTDPAETRRAVDAA
+1566 
-1581 LDQAGYEAWVRELY
+1581 
-1595 SGLEADRGVYNNKE
+1595 
-1609 RFTPAGNSRTFRQLH
+1609 
-1624 YPVTLDGIVK
+1624 
-1634 AMAGQNGGNT
+1634 
-1644 KNVSGFYGVKSLRAG
+1644 
-1659 TARRFKSI
+1659 
-1667 VDMHKLEG
+1667 
-1675 RLQNLT
+1675 
-1681 ETEQQA
+1681 
-1687 IADALDGRL
+1687 
-1696 LEITEEL
+1696 
-1703 AEKSPAGMRPGDY
+1703 
-1716 AQMDSIGYIL
+1716 
-1726 VDIAEGGTYT
+1726 
-1736 IDSVMKKFNDEYRY
+1736 
-1750 HIGNELAAKVRDLLF
+1750 
-1765 DVSQMPVNLF
+1765 
-1775 EAKPERAVGF
+1775 
-1785 DEVLAAVVPDDSGKA
+1785 
-1800 LLDGLNQAGIRTLTY
+1800 
-1815 KKDSMSDRLEKVNS
+1815 
-1829 VEGAKFSL
+1829 
-1837 KGGDILRENAA
+1837 DILRENAA

-1878 AVDRAARELIRY
+1878 AVDRAARELIRD
-1890 FDSTISAAD
+1890 FDSTLNAAD

-1932 IARRVVESAQI
+1932 IARRVVESAQV
-1943 TEDGVYQEYRE
+1943 TEDGAYQEYRA
-1954 LRDYLRSTPLSISQE
+1954 LREYLRTSPLSISQE
-1969 DASDIADYND
+1969 DAADIPDYSD
-1979 FRRRNFGRLNLRSG
+1979 FRRRNFGRLNLRGG

-2008 PEFFDEVRENN
+2008 PEFFDETRENN

-2032 QLYRTST
+2032 QLYRTTT

-2133 RYQARDTAGR
+2133 RYQARNAAGR

-2158 VRDLSRRL
+2158 VKDLSRKL
-2166 LRPSDKQHIP
+2166 LRPNDKQHIP

-2185 MLDAINLE
+2185 MLEAINLE

-2227 SEITKDGADYTLV
+2227 AEITKDGADYTLV

-2312 DRGDFKGILGRVDK
+2312 DRGDFKGILGRMDK

-2339 HRLGQTGD
+2339 HRLGRTGD
-2347 EMFRMLRTAQDR
+2347 EVFRMLRTAQDR
-2359 QIQIMHDAEQTTRD
+2359 QIQIMHDAEQATRD

-2435 LRESRRSAPAHVT
+2435 LWESRRSAPAHVT

-2575 TFRDSEGNRTGTV
+2575 TFRDGEGNRTGTV

-2615 RSTADPGLMDRIIGN
+2615 RSTADPGLMDRIVGN

-2704 SDPRLERLRQA
+2704 SDTRLERLRQA

-2738 TKDRRKELKPG
+2738 IKDRRKDLKPG

-2816 GKEARQT
+2816 GKESRRT

-2828 ARTSV
+2828 ARTAV

-2902 YFKDLLSIIQGYD
+2902 YFKDLVSIIQGYD

-2958 RLLGLPV
+2958 RLFGLPV

-3076 YSQMTSSAIWSA
+3076 YSQVTSSAIWSA
-3088 ANEEQRE
+3088 ASEEQRE
-3095 SVEDDLYDLAAGT
+3095 AVEDDLYDLAAGT
-3108 DAGQKLQEKI
+3108 DAGQRLQEKI
-3118 DGGASYGISDGD
+3118 NGGASYGISDGD

-3168 GLSDEARAYLWQST
+3168 GLSNEARAYLWQST

-3193 R
+3193 W

>member
-1 MSRESILER
+1 MSKLKDLIKTTRKANPEGSTLRQAISQARRGESVNVVPREINPVMEVPRFEPVER
-10 NRKRAQENDQ
+10 VASTPPARS
-20 KMGATALGTSALNY
+20 TS
-34 STQQSLERAAAE
+34 
-46 KVARESA
+46 
-53 GGLVDVPQPWLDTI
+53 
-67 TPVTPSSRSA
+67 
-77 RRWSGTTPSS
+77 RWSGAAPSS
-87 RGGGFGETESQGRG
+87 RGGGFGETESQGEG
-101 YFSQADYSFLDRAND
+101 YFFQSRYGAKDRAND
-116 VIQGGLRQWAGGVG
+116 FLQGTLTGVAGTIG
-130 SAAGN
+130 SAA
-135 VLDRTTSRY
+135 TTLL
-144 NSDAA
+144 DAA
-149 GQWLDLVQDSMENRD
+149 DQAARDFVQHTLTLPEGVLEEKGLDTPEMRESIQRFNETMDRENPLIQDLYHISD
-164 DESYFERPEVQ
+164 SAIQKGATQFERSKSGWGP
-175 DRLENIRET
+175 
-184 REQTAPFVQEIYE
+184 
-197 IAEETGRQGTEQI
+197 
-210 ERAKADLGP
+210 LG
-219 VGSFAVDVGTQVP
+219 SAALDVGRLGVE
-232 QMLADA
+232 MLTDA
-238 AFGAVTGGSALLPL
+238 AFGAVTGGSGLAPMVARSFGGGAAQARSEGATTQEALL
-252 GVRSYGYG
+252 
-260 VQEAMENGAD
+260 
-270 RDQAAMYGV
+270 
-279 ASGAKEAL
+279 SGAGQGGIDYA
-287 TEKLFSVALP
+287 TERLFGVALP
-297 FSRIYGGGS
+297 FARLYGGGS
-306 FDDAIQR
+306 LDDVVQR
-313 GIQTAVER
+313 GIQSAVSR
-321 FASTPTGQRIVGGG
+321 FASTEAGQRALGGG
-335 LSLGASTLTEGAEEF
+335 LTVAASALTEGAEEF
-350 ISDWLGWQMPRIYG
+350 LADWASWQLPRIYD
-364 GDVATAEE
+364 GDVASVEE
-372 TLSDSL
+372 TLSNSL
-378 YDFLVGAAV
+378 YDFMLGSVM
-387 GGLGGVVSPETYNY
+387 GGLGGVVSPSTYNY
-401 RLPTG
+401 QSG
-406 QENAGR
+406 
-412 VVNPDT
+412 
-418 TTAVGAPEAQAYGQ
+418 TTAASANP
-432 NIPQNDNLPEATRQ
+432 TRQ
-446 AVDLLVSGQEITGGQ
+446 AVEMLSRGEEISGSQ
-461 AERIA
+461 ATRIA
-466 RSPEAVALLGQL
+466 RDPEALSLLQEL
-478 TGSEINTD
+478 TGQEINTD
-486 APLSRV
+486 APISQVRSN
-492 KADIRA
+492 IQA
-498 VAGTRA
+498 VAA
-504 ASGTVSG
+504 ARR
-511 QGQET
+511 
-516 AQTSQG
+516 G
-522 TAPMVPQ
+522 TAPVQTQTQENTQAQQGAVPAASQ
-529 TERTAAQRVHD
+529 EARTAAQQVYD
-540 VNRVRGAVSSMGM
+540 VNRMQRAASSTGM

-561 SAAYDGSVDAD
+561 SAAYDGNVDAD

-584 GLSGRAQEQVR
+584 GLSGRAQDQVR
-595 SDYAADLTEAQRYA
+595 SDYAGDLTEAQKFA

-624 EQAGVNYATMY
+624 EREGVQFATVY
-635 GDEAGFV
+635 GDEAGFI

-647 ANLSQETTRFY
+647 RNLSQDTVRFY
-658 NVLAKATGTKIT
+658 NALGRATGTKIT

-684 RDGTIYIS
+684 SNGTVYIAA
-692 SDAQNAGEVVAMHEI
+692 DAESAGSVVAKHEI

-719 RKYRDYAVNALSELE
+719 RTYRDYAVNALSERE
-734 GSSNALVERYKTLY
+734 GSSSALVERYKTRY
-748 SNSGINLTT
+748 AASGVNLTT
-757 EEAMDEAA
+757 EEAMDEIAA
-765 ANFAGEL
+765 DFTEAL
-772 IRDPERFERLA
+772 TVDPTRFELLA
-783 REDRGVA
+783 SEHRSVA
-790 RRLLDAVKDLIRK
+790 RRVLDALKDF
-803 IRRAIHGPSAEDV
+803 IRRVKSAFSSRRTQDRAAMSEYGV
-816 AVMNELGLDLN
+816 SME
-827 TLEQAARLWENAL
+827 TLEEAARLWEDAL
-840 RVGSRHLATMTEEQ
+840 RAGRAQVSAMTDEQ

-869 KKDPPKKTGVAYK
+869 KKDPPEKTGIAYK
-882 VFFAKNGELYPP
+882 VFYAKNGELYPP
-894 MVANPGGEGTPVGV
+894 MVANPGGAGTPVGV

-921 KTGRAQVQAGGR
+921 KTGRAQVQAGGK

-962 NPATGVK
+962 NPDTGVK

-1002 KFRHSYAGLPRLPED
+1002 KFRHSYAGLPKLPTD

-1050 DAICHEAG
+1050 DAICREAG
-1058 VEPMQRQGGPMDA
+1058 VEPMKRQGGPLDE
-1071 EKLAALGLMA
+1071 EKLAALGLEA
-1081 GDVWADNLQT
+1081 GDVT
-1091 GARNDRM
+1091 
-1098 RTTRN
+1098 
-1103 SLKEDGDHGRAR
+1103 DG
-1115 EETRGAFL
+1115 
-1123 RRAAGA
+1123 
-1129 GYAVYE
+1129 
-1135 GKTAGAYGYRRVD
+1135 
-1148 RESARENARQIQAE
+1148 
-1162 VSNLGIEA
+1162 
-1170 DIISGPILINRNGE
+1170 
-1184 TIERPVSHAVTIDRA
+1184 
-1199 RILVNENSTLP
+1199 
-1210 PRNVAGH
+1210 
-1217 EAFHLWKSGVGR
+1217 
-1229 DAYIETVEDNLD
+1229 
-1241 FTREGFRNYQ
+1241 
-1251 SAVSYALFGEEA
+1251 
-1263 DLSDDGQMA
+1263 
-1272 RLREELLAYIS
+1272 
-1283 GDIHEGTNED
+1283 
-1293 ALRPMFRDFDAVRA
+1293 
-1307 AWERLVEEN
+1307 
-1316 LGKTRFS
+1316 TRFS
-1323 LKAPVEEQGTLVALH
+1323 LKSTDSQGQELSAEQRAFFRDSKVVDEDGQLLVVYHGTDADFTVFDRSRGRANMDIQGSFFSPWELDAQGYGGNVTAYYLNITNPADEATAYRALRRYQGQ
-1338 NLTEEKLLASL
+1338 NEAGAKAREYLEKLGYDGV
-1349 NLGGFPMPSI
+1349 N
-1359 AVTRADIPHE
+1359 
-1369 NFGEITLVMDRRSV
+1369 NFGEEYIAFYPEQIKRVDNFSPTDDPDIRRSI
-1383 DPKANRKNTVYSA
+1383 R
-1396 DAWTP
+1396 
-1401 TFPAIEYEADQKAAR
+1401 
-1416 RISQRI
+1416 
-1422 GELAEQVDPYFRSEL
+1422 
-1437 QRMQYGQEDY
+1437 
-1447 LNSQGGQEG
+1447 GG
-1456 VVQWAMDHYGL
+1456 
-1467 KAAYLEE
+1467 
-1474 QGTHVK
+1474 
-1480 PVTRQQE
+1480 
-1487 AEKGYNPERAEKYRA
+1487 
-1502 VIQALG
+1502 
-1508 TTDPDAIGSMNL
+1508 S
-1520 KEMRDQKGEA
+1520 
-1530 LEAAFPGMTK
+1530 
-1540 SALRMSGILRQVQNF
+1540 
-1555 LREDGKPPVYE
+1555 
-1566 IVTDPAETRRAVDAA
+1566 
-1581 LDQAGYEAWVRELY
+1581 
-1595 SGLEADRGVYNNKE
+1595 
-1609 RFTPAGNSRTFRQLH
+1609 
-1624 YPVTLDGIVK
+1624 
-1634 AMAGQNGGNT
+1634 
-1644 KNVSGFYGVKSLRAG
+1644 
-1659 TARRFKSI
+1659 
-1667 VDMHKLEG
+1667 
-1675 RLQNLT
+1675 
-1681 ETEQQA
+1681 
-1687 IADALDGRL
+1687 
-1696 LEITEEL
+1696 
-1703 AEKSPAGMRPGDY
+1703 
-1716 AQMDSIGYIL
+1716 
-1726 VDIAEGGTYT
+1726 
-1736 IDSVMKKFNDEYRY
+1736 
-1750 HIGNELAAKVRDLLF
+1750 
-1765 DVSQMPVNLF
+1765 
-1775 EAKPERAVGF
+1775 
-1785 DEVLAAVVPDDSGKA
+1785 
-1800 LLDGLNQAGIRTLTY
+1800 
-1815 KKDSMSDRLEKVNS
+1815 
-1829 VEGAKFSL
+1829 
-1837 KGGDILRENAA
+1837 DILRENAA

-1878 AVDRAARELIRY
+1878 AVDRAARELIRD

-1926 RRRADE
+1926 RRRADD
-1932 IARRVVESAQI
+1932 IARRVVESAQV
-1943 TEDGVYQEYRE
+1943 TENGAYQEYRE
-1954 LRDYLRSTPLSISQE
+1954 LREYLRTTPLAISQE
-1969 DASDIADYND
+1969 DAADIPDYSD
-1979 FRRRNFGRLNLRSG
+1979 FRRRNFGRLNLRGG

-2008 PEFFDEVRENN
+2008 PEFFDETRENN

-2032 QLYRTST
+2032 QLYRTTT

-2339 HRLGQTGD
+2339 HRLGKTGD
-2347 EMFRMLRTAQDR
+2347 SIFQMLRSAQDR
-2359 QIQIMHDAEQTTRD
+2359 QIEIMRDAETATRD
-2373 IIGKTDINKL
+2373 IVGKTDINKL

-2575 TFRDSEGNRTGTV
+2575 TFRDGEGNRTGTV

-2615 RSTADPGLMDRIIGN
+2615 RSTADPGLMDRIVGN

-2697 MKDVLFD
+2697 MKNVLFD
-2704 SDPRLERLRQA
+2704 SDTRLERLRQA

-2738 TKDRRKELKPG
+2738 TKDRRKDLKPG

-2798 TKSYNMFMNAV
+2798 TKSYNMFLNAV

-2816 GKEARQT
+2816 GKESRRT

-2828 ARTSV
+2828 VRTSV

-2865 QRAFIGFSGDEE
+2865 QRAFIGVSGDEE

-2902 YFKDLLSIIQGYD
+2902 YFKDLVSIIQGYD

-2958 RLLGLPV
+2958 RLFGLSV

-3020 EAYELIYDDMIA
+3020 EAYELIYDDMTA

-3076 YSQMTSSAIWSA
+3076 YSQVTSSAIWSA
-3088 ANEEQRE
+3088 ASEEQQE
-3095 SVEDDLYDLAAGT
+3095 AVEDDLYDLAAGT
-3108 DAGQKLQEKI
+3108 DAGHRLQEKI
-3118 DGGASYGISDGD
+3118 NGGASYGISDGD

-3168 GLSDEARAYLWQST
+3168 GLSNEARAYLWQST

>member
-1 MSRESILER
+1 MADSFTNKYLER
-10 NRKRAQENDQ
+10 KRQLTGNSTVTKRTTVPSKSTSSNNHAEGEAVSSSGQ
-20 KMGATALGTSALNY
+20 GRSSGTS
-34 STQQSLERAAAE
+34 
-46 KVARESA
+46 
-53 GGLVDVPQPWLDTI
+53 G
-67 TPVTPSSRSA
+67 SSRSGSTDSFTSGYL
-77 RRWSGTTPSS
+77 RRKQELSRPSIAQIDPFDLPQFDSSILPDVSTPNKKASQTSPS
-87 RGGGFGETESQGRG
+87 RVQ
-101 YFSQADYSFLDRAND
+101 QAIQERNYSPLDRAND
-116 VIQGGLRQWAGGVG
+116 IIQGALRQWAGGIG
-130 SAAGN
+130 SAVGN

-149 GQWLDLVQDSMENRD
+149 DQWLDLVQDSMENRD
-164 DESYFERPEVQ
+164 DENYFERPEVQ

-184 REQTAPFVQEIYE
+184 REQTAPFIQEIYD
-197 IAEETGRQGTEQI
+197 IAEETGRQGTEQV
-210 ERAKADLGP
+210 EQAKEDLGP

-335 LSLGASTLTEGAEEF
+335 LSLGASSLTEGAEEF

-387 GGLGGVVSPETYNY
+387 GGLGGVVSPSTYNY
-401 RLPTG
+401 QSG
-406 QENAGR
+406 
-412 VVNPDT
+412 
-418 TTAVGAPEAQAYGQ
+418 TTAASANP
-432 NIPQNDNLPEATRQ
+432 TRQ
-446 AVDLLVSGQEITGGQ
+446 AVEMLSRGEEISGSQ
-461 AERIA
+461 ATRIA
-466 RSPEAVALLGQL
+466 RDPEALSLLQGL
-478 TGSEINTD
+478 TGQEINTD
-486 APLSRV
+486 APISQVRSN
-492 KADIRA
+492 IQA
-498 VAGTRA
+498 VAA
-504 ASGTVSG
+504 AQRGPAPIQT
-511 QGQET
+511 QTQENT
-516 AQTSQG
+516 QAQAG
-522 TAPMVPQ
+522 TAPAASQ
-529 TERTAAQRVHD
+529 EARTAAQQVYD
-540 VNRVRGAVSSMGM
+540 VNRMQQAATTL
-553 GESGQRAI
+553 GESGSRALT
-561 SAAYDGSVDAD
+561 AAYDGSVDAGSF
-572 RYYAGFTAYYEA
+572 YAGFAAYYEA
-584 GLSGRAQEQVR
+584 GVSGMDMGRVR
-595 SDYAADLTEAQRYA
+595 SEYAQDLTEAQRYA

-624 EQAGVNYATMY
+624 EREGVQFATVY
-635 GDEAGFV
+635 GDEAGFI

-647 ANLSQETTRFY
+647 RNLSQDTVRFY
-658 NVLAKATGTKIT
+658 NALGRATGTKIT

-684 RDGTIYIS
+684 SNGTVYIAA
-692 SDAQNAGEVVAMHEI
+692 DAESAGSVVAKHEI

-719 RKYRDYAVNALSELE
+719 RKYRDYAVNALSERE
-734 GSSNALVERYKTLY
+734 GSSSALVERYKTRY
-748 SNSGINLTT
+748 AASGVNLTT
-757 EEAMDEAA
+757 EEAMDEIAA
-765 ANFAGEL
+765 DFTEAL
-772 IRDPERFERLA
+772 TVDPTRFERLA
-783 REDRGVA
+783 SEHRSVA
-790 RRLLDAVKDLIRK
+790 RRVLDALKDF
-803 IRRAIHGPSAEDV
+803 IRRVKSAFSSRRTQDRAAMSEYGV
-816 AVMNELGLDLN
+816 SME
-827 TLEQAARLWENAL
+827 TLEEAARLWEDAL
-840 RVGSRHLATMTEEQ
+840 RA
-854 QRVEFSDVNTRYSLR
+854 
-869 KKDPPKKTGVAYK
+869 
-882 VFFAKNGELYPP
+882 
-894 MVANPGGEGTPVGV
+894 
-908 WLDADVGQAAPPS
+908 
-921 KTGRAQVQAGGR
+921 GRAQVRGSVVGTEGGY
-933 GTNAAKGSLAFRPGW
+933 
-948 HLGDIPLAKQFARK
+948 AR
-962 NPATGVK
+962 
-969 DLFPADFVWAE
+969 
-980 CEYAMDVDYQE
+980 VD
-991 EAMSYGYTENG
+991 G
-1002 KFRHSYAGLPRLPED
+1002 KF
-1017 GYYRY
+1017 
-1022 RTNPN
+1022 
-1027 PDTVPWIIT
+1027 
-1036 GAMRVTRILTDAET
+1036 
-1050 DAICHEAG
+1050 
-1058 VEPMQRQGGPMDA
+1058 
-1071 EKLAALGLMA
+1071 
-1081 GDVWADNLQT
+1081 
-1091 GARNDRM
+1091 
-1098 RTTRN
+1098 
-1103 SLKEDGDHGRAR
+1103 SLK
-1115 EETRGAFL
+1115 
-1123 RRAAGA
+1123 
-1129 GYAVYE
+1129 
-1135 GKTAGAYGYRRVD
+1135 
-1148 RESARENARQIQAE
+1148 
-1162 VSNLGIEA
+1162 
-1170 DIISGPILINRNGE
+1170 
-1184 TIERPVSHAVTIDRA
+1184 
-1199 RILVNENSTLP
+1199 
-1210 PRNVAGH
+1210 
-1217 EAFHLWKSGVGR
+1217 GV
-1229 DAYIETVEDNLD
+1229 VEDN
-1241 FTREGFRNYQ
+1241 
-1251 SAVSYALFGEEA
+1251 
-1263 DLSDDGQMA
+1263 
-1272 RLREELLAYIS
+1272 
-1283 GDIHEGTNED
+1283 
-1293 ALRPMFRDFDAVRA
+1293 
-1307 AWERLVEEN
+1307 
-1316 LGKTRFS
+1316 
-1323 LKAPVEEQGTLVALH
+1323 GTLLALH
-1338 NLTEEKLLASL
+1338 NLTEYKLRSALR
-1349 NLGGFPMPSI
+1349 LGGFPMPSI
-1359 AVTRADIPHE
+1359 AVTRADIPHT
-1369 NFGEITLVMDRRSV
+1369 NFGDITLVMSRQTV
-1383 DPKANRKNTVYSA
+1383 DPRANRRNTVYSA

-1401 TFPAIEYEADQKAAR
+1401 TFPAIEYEADPQAER
-1416 RISQRI
+1416 RISRRI
-1422 GELAEQVDPYFRSEL
+1422 GELSAQVDPFFQDDLR
-1437 QRMQYGQEDY
+1437 RVQYGLDDY
-1447 LNSQGGQEG
+1447 LNRHGGEEG
-1456 VVQWAMDHYGL
+1456 LARWAMDNYGL

-1474 QGTHVK
+1474 QGQHIAA
-1480 PVTRQQE
+1480 VTTQRE
-1487 AEKGYNPERAEKYRA
+1487 ADRGYNADRAEQYQA
-1502 VIQALG
+1502 VADVLG
-1508 TTDPDAIGSMNL
+1508 TTDPEAIGSMNL
-1520 KEMRDQKGEA
+1520 KELRDQHGEA
-1530 LEAAFPGMTK
+1530 LERAYPGMTK
-1540 SALRMSGILRQVQNF
+1540 SALRMSGVLRQVQAY
-1555 LREDGKPPVYE
+1555 LEGRDSEPTYE
-1566 IVTDPAETRRAVDAA
+1566 TVTDSAATRRAVDNA
-1581 LDQAGYEAWVRELY
+1581 LDQAGYERWVRELY
-1595 SGLEADRGVYNNKE
+1595 SGIEAASGVYNNKE
-1609 RFTPAGNSRTFRQLH
+1609 RFTPSGNRRSFRQTH
-1624 YPVTLDGIVK
+1624 YPVTLDNITK
-1634 AMAGQNGGNT
+1634 AMAGQNNGDSR
-1644 KNVSGFYGVKSLRAG
+1644 NVSGFYGIKSLRAG
-1659 TARRFKSI
+1659 MAERFKSI
-1667 VDMHKLEG
+1667 ADMHRLEG

-1681 ETEQQA
+1681 QEE
-1687 IADALDGRL
+1687 ADAISNALDSRL
-1696 LEITEEL
+1696 SSIMEEL
-1703 AEKSPAGMRPGDY
+1703 AEKSPGGGRRYDY
-1716 AQMDSIGYIL
+1716 MQMDAIGNIL
-1726 VDIAEGGTYT
+1726 MEIADGGTYT
-1736 IDSVMKKFNDEYRY
+1736 IDSIMRRLNEEYHY
-1750 HIGNELAAKVRDLLF
+1750 HVGNELAAKIRDLLF

-1775 EAKPERAVGF
+1775 EAKPERSVHF
-1785 DEVLAAVVPDDSGKA
+1785 NEVLAAVLPDNVGSGLSDD
-1800 LLDGLNQAGIRTLTY
+1800 LLAAGVGQVLTY
-1815 KKDSMSDRLEKVNS
+1815 EEGNDADRLAKVNS
-1829 VEGAKFSL
+1829 VEGARFSL
-1837 KGGDILRENAA
+1837 KSTDSQGRELTPEQLEFFRDSKVRIDEWGDYGTDDGPLVPVYHATWNDEFTVFDRQRLGENTDFNANDEALAATAHVGFWFNSQDLSVRNGRRPRAGSRAEEVYLNITNPYYAGTLDGLANAILDYSDSETPAALGEEFRDYLQSNGYDGIILNDREFGGVSFVAFDPEQIKRTTNRTPTDDPDIRRSIRGGSDILRENAA
-1848 LQEENASLRE
+1848 LQEENALLRE

-1878 AVDRAARELIRY
+1878 AVDRAALELIRD

-1913 GREGNDELTYTEA
+1913 GRDGNDELTYTEA

-2032 QLYRTST
+2032 QLYRISA

-2093 VREQRDARITQLRE
+2093 VREQRDARITQLRQ

-2133 RYQARDTAGR
+2133 RYQARNAAGR

-2158 VRDLSRRL
+2158 VKDLSRKL
-2166 LRPSDKQHIP
+2166 LRPNDKQHIP

-2185 MLDAINLE
+2185 MLEAINLE

-2227 SEITKDGADYTLV
+2227 AEITKDGADYTLV

-2312 DRGDFKGILGRVDK
+2312 DRGDFKGILGRMDK

-2339 HRLGQTGD
+2339 HRLGRTGD
-2347 EMFRMLRTAQDR
+2347 EVFRMLRTAQDR
-2359 QIQIMHDAEQTTRD
+2359 QIQIMHDAEQATRD

-2435 LRESRRSAPAHVT
+2435 LWESRRSAPAHVT

-2575 TFRDSEGNRTGTV
+2575 TFRDGEGNRTGTV

-2615 RSTADPGLMDRIIGN
+2615 RSTADPGLMDRIVGN

-2704 SDPRLERLRQA
+2704 SDTRLERLRQA

-2738 TKDRRKELKPG
+2738 TKDRRKDLKPG
-2749 TKEFYQAVGQ
+2749 TKEFYQSVGQ

-2816 GKEARQT
+2816 GKESRRT

-2902 YFKDLLSIIQGYD
+2902 YFKDLVSIIQGYD

-2958 RLLGLPV
+2958 RLFGLPV

-3076 YSQMTSSAIWSA
+3076 YSQVTSSAIWSA
-3088 ANEEQRE
+3088 ASEEQRE
-3095 SVEDDLYDLAAGT
+3095 AVEDDLYDLAAGT
-3108 DAGQKLQEKI
+3108 DAGQRLQEKI
-3118 DGGASYGISDGD
+3118 NGGASYGISDGD

-3168 GLSDEARAYLWQST
+3168 GLSNEARAYLWQST

-3193 R
+3193 W

>member
-1 MSRESILER
+1 MADSFTNKYLER
-10 NRKRAQENDQ
+10 KRQLTGNSTVTKRTTVPSKSTSSNNHAEGEAVSSSGQ
-20 KMGATALGTSALNY
+20 GRSSGTS
-34 STQQSLERAAAE
+34 
-46 KVARESA
+46 
-53 GGLVDVPQPWLDTI
+53 G
-67 TPVTPSSRSA
+67 SSRSGSTDSFTSGYL
-77 RRWSGTTPSS
+77 RRKQELSRPSIAQIDPFDLPQFDSSILPDVSTPNKKASQTSPS
-87 RGGGFGETESQGRG
+87 RVQ
-101 YFSQADYSFLDRAND
+101 QAIQERNYSPLDRAND
-116 VIQGGLRQWAGGVG
+116 IIQGALRQWAGGIG
-130 SAAGN
+130 SAVGN

-149 GQWLDLVQDSMENRD
+149 DQWLDLVQDSMENRD
-164 DESYFERPEVQ
+164 DENYFERPEVQ

-184 REQTAPFVQEIYE
+184 REQTAPFIQEIYD
-197 IAEETGRQGTEQI
+197 IAEETGRQGTEQV
-210 ERAKADLGP
+210 EQAKEDLGP

-335 LSLGASTLTEGAEEF
+335 LSFGASALTEGAEEF

-540 VNRVRGAVSSMGM
+540 VNRVRGAASFMGM

-561 SAAYDGSVDAD
+561 SAAYDGSMNAD

-584 GLSGRAQEQVR
+584 GLSGRARDQVR
-595 SDYAADLTEAQRYA
+595 SDYAADLTEAQRFA
-609 AYTAGQND
+609 AYAAGQND

-624 EQAGVNYATMY
+624 EQAGVNYATVY
-635 GDEAGFV
+635 GDEAGFL

-670 VTAATGEGGANGWY
+670 VTAATGESGANGWY

-707 THRLQ
+707 THRLR

-719 RKYRDYAVNALSELE
+719 RKYRNYAVNALSEQA
-734 GSSNALVERYKTLY
+734 GSSAELVERYKSRY
-748 SNSGINLTT
+748 AASGVNLTT
-757 EEAMDEAA
+757 EEAMDEIAA
-765 ANFAGEL
+765 DFTQALTE
-772 IRDPERFERLA
+772 DPSRFEALA
-783 REDRGVA
+783 RDDRSVA
-790 RRLLDAVKDLIRK
+790 RKVLDAVRDFIRK
-803 IRRAIHGPSAEDV
+803 VKRAISGRNRQNQAARETFGVD
-816 AVMNELGLDLN
+816 LD
-827 TLEQAARLWENAL
+827 TLEQAARLWEDAL
-840 RVGSRHLATMTEEQ
+840 RAGSRRLATMTEEQ

-882 VFFAKNGELYPP
+882 VFYAKNGELYPP
-894 MVANPGGEGTPVGV
+894 MVANPGGAGTPVGV
-908 WLDADVGQAAPPS
+908 WLDADVGRAAPPS

-1050 DAICHEAG
+1050 DTICREAG

-1071 EKLAALGLMA
+1071 EKLAALGLIA
-1081 GDVWADNLQT
+1081 GDVRADNLQA
-1091 GARNDRM
+1091 GIRNGRIG
-1098 RTTRN
+1098 TTRN

-1135 GKTAGAYGYRRVD
+1135 GETAAYGFRRAGQPHD
-1148 RESARENARQIQAE
+1148 GGNYGEITQEAQDTQRELTALG
-1162 VSNLGIEA
+1162 VSA
-1170 DIISGPILINRNGE
+1170 DIVDGPILRNRNGVTE
-1184 TIERPVSHAVTIDRA
+1184 ERAVTQAVTVDRSH
-1199 RILVNENSTLP
+1199 IFISKDTTLS
-1210 PRNVAGH
+1210 PRNIAGH
-1217 EAFHLWKSGVGR
+1217 EAFHLWKSGTGR
-1229 DAYIETVEDNLD
+1229 DSYIEILEDNLL
-1241 FTREGFRNYQ
+1241 FSSEAFREYQ
-1251 SAVSYALFGEEA
+1251 TPIAEAYLGGEA
-1263 DLSDDGQMA
+1263 DLSNDAQMDKM
-1272 RLREELLAYIS
+1272 REELFAYIS
-1283 GDIHEGTNED
+1283 GDIHEGTNE
-1293 ALRPMFRDFDAVRA
+1293 ALLRPMFRDFDAVRA
-1307 AWERLVEEN
+1307 AWEQLVEEN
-1316 LGKTRFS
+1316 SGKVRFS
-1323 LKAPVEEQGTLVALH
+1323 LKSTDSQGR
-1338 NLTEEKLLASL
+1338 NLTAEQQEFFRDSVIRDDQGRLMVMYHGTR
-1349 NLGGFPMPSI
+1349 NGGFTVFDGGKDYFYFTNNRRYAYAFEGRKGNGQLYP
-1359 AVTRADIPHE
+1359 ATRADIEAGLISPQMYE
-1369 NFGEITLVMDRRSV
+1369 VYLNVKNPFIAEQDVVEDALYWDRSLAQQLRDRGYDALMMEDMSQVIVLSPEQIKNVTNKTPTDDPDIRRSI
-1383 DPKANRKNTVYSA
+1383 R
-1396 DAWTP
+1396 
-1401 TFPAIEYEADQKAAR
+1401 
-1416 RISQRI
+1416 
-1422 GELAEQVDPYFRSEL
+1422 
-1437 QRMQYGQEDY
+1437 
-1447 LNSQGGQEG
+1447 GG
-1456 VVQWAMDHYGL
+1456 
-1467 KAAYLEE
+1467 
-1474 QGTHVK
+1474 
-1480 PVTRQQE
+1480 
-1487 AEKGYNPERAEKYRA
+1487 
-1502 VIQALG
+1502 
-1508 TTDPDAIGSMNL
+1508 S
-1520 KEMRDQKGEA
+1520 
-1530 LEAAFPGMTK
+1530 
-1540 SALRMSGILRQVQNF
+1540 
-1555 LREDGKPPVYE
+1555 
-1566 IVTDPAETRRAVDAA
+1566 
-1581 LDQAGYEAWVRELY
+1581 
-1595 SGLEADRGVYNNKE
+1595 
-1609 RFTPAGNSRTFRQLH
+1609 
-1624 YPVTLDGIVK
+1624 
-1634 AMAGQNGGNT
+1634 
-1644 KNVSGFYGVKSLRAG
+1644 
-1659 TARRFKSI
+1659 
-1667 VDMHKLEG
+1667 
-1675 RLQNLT
+1675 
-1681 ETEQQA
+1681 
-1687 IADALDGRL
+1687 
-1696 LEITEEL
+1696 
-1703 AEKSPAGMRPGDY
+1703 
-1716 AQMDSIGYIL
+1716 
-1726 VDIAEGGTYT
+1726 
-1736 IDSVMKKFNDEYRY
+1736 
-1750 HIGNELAAKVRDLLF
+1750 
-1765 DVSQMPVNLF
+1765 
-1775 EAKPERAVGF
+1775 
-1785 DEVLAAVVPDDSGKA
+1785 
-1800 LLDGLNQAGIRTLTY
+1800 
-1815 KKDSMSDRLEKVNS
+1815 
-1829 VEGAKFSL
+1829 
-1837 KGGDILRENAA
+1837 DILRENAA

-1869 TTPGQVDKK
+1869 TTPGQVDRR
-1878 AVDRAARELIRY
+1878 AVDRAARELIRD
-1890 FDSTISAAD
+1890 FDSTLSAAD

-1913 GREGNDELTYTEA
+1913 GLEGNDELTYTEA
-1926 RRRADE
+1926 RRRADD
-1932 IARRVVESAQI
+1932 IARRVVESAQV
-1943 TEDGVYQEYRE
+1943 TENGAYQEYRE
-1954 LRDYLRSTPLSISQE
+1954 LREYLRTTPLAISQE
-1969 DASDIADYND
+1969 DAADITDYSD

-2008 PEFFDEVRENN
+2008 PEFFDEARENN
-2019 PVDQLLHISEVAE
+2019 PVDQLLHISEVAD
-2032 QLYRTST
+2032 QLYRTTT

-2133 RYQARDTAGR
+2133 RYQARDAAGR

-2193 SVYTVDRSTGRRQKG
+2193 SVYTVDPETGKRRKG

-2359 QIQIMHDAEQTTRD
+2359 QIQIMHDAEQATRD

-2615 RSTADPGLMDRIIGN
+2615 RSTADPGLMDRIVGN

-2704 SDPRLERLRQA
+2704 SDTRLERLRQA

-2738 TKDRRKELKPG
+2738 TKDRRKDLKPG

-2798 TKSYNMFMNAV
+2798 TKSYNMFLNAV

-2816 GKEARQT
+2816 GKESRRT

-2828 ARTSV
+2828 VRTSV

-2902 YFKDLLSIIQGYD
+2902 YFKDLVSIIQGYD

-2958 RLLGLPV
+2958 RLFGLPV

-3020 EAYELIYDDMIA
+3020 EAYELIYDDMTA

-3076 YSQMTSSAIWSA
+3076 YSQVTSSAIWSA
-3088 ANEEQRE
+3088 ASEEQRE
-3095 SVEDDLYDLAAGT
+3095 AVEDDLYDLAAGT
-3108 DAGQKLQEKI
+3108 DAGQRLQEKI
-3118 DGGASYGISDGD
+3118 NGGASYGISDGD

-3145 EDPEKRNGSID
+3145 EDLEKRNGSID

-3168 GLSDEARAYLWQST
+3168 DLSDEARAYLWQST